1 MTLIKFIIIKL
12 VKHNNEN
19 DDMAEDL
26 KMLNEWKHADRN
38 IQYRVINALLKE
50 NIWTHSTTISKE
62 NHYITIEYEQVLLNV
77 YYKCES
83 ALSRYEFEGPIFYIN
98 HQHKESVDSLEKLLD
113 ILEIDFHIDISLR
126 LKSELIHSR
135 DSFVEVYKEFDL
147 RRNYLKGHDKYI
159 NMSERLNFFDWLVKL
174 KKDNDIDDVLY
185 SESLIFEGHPTHP
198 LTKTKLPLSMEEVK
212 AYSPEFEKII
222 NLKVM
227 LLHNDYVTI
236 TTIFDDSQFIL
247 NEIIPE
253 YREQLQTFT
262 KDSDHLLED
271 YHVILVHPWQYEH
284 TIRNKFK
291 EWLQCNI
298 LISTPFHVPSKATSS
313 FRTMSLI
320 NRPYYVKL
328 PVNVQATSAVRTVS
342 PETTID
348 GPKLSQ
354 ALHHELNK
362 YAQLDVALEPY
373 GLFAKTNNDD
383 ARQLACII
391 REKPF
396 SKDDG
401 ILLVTGALV
410 NKNVVDNEITVDSYL
425 KWISEEI
432 NQNSIYQFMRIYTR
446 QLVTPLLALI
456 QNYGIALEAHMQN
469 TLVHVGPNYQIQFIV
484 RDLGGSRI
492 DIKTL
497 SQQLKHIEV
506 QNKSLL
512 VDSIEEVI
520 MKFQHAVVQN
530 QLAELIFH
538 FKKYDFI
545 NEEELFNIIQEEI
558 ELAINNNKPHADT
571 LRKILFGP
579 TIKVKALLKMRM
591 NNKVKK
597 YLNIS
602 LDNPIKKE
610 VN

>member
-1 MTLIKFIIIKL
+1 MKT
-12 VKHNNEN
+12 N
-19 DDMAEDL
+19 DKAEDL

-38 IQYRVINALLKE
+38 MQYRVINALIKE
-50 NIWTHSTTISKE
+50 NIWTHSTAIFKE
-62 NHYITIEYEQVLLNV
+62 NHYITIEFEQVLLNV
-77 YYKCES
+77 HYKYES
-83 ALSRYEFEGPIFYIN
+83 ALSRYEFDGPIIYIN

-113 ILEIDFHIDISLR
+113 ILVTDFHIDIPFH

-135 DSFVEVYKEFDL
+135 DSFIEVYKAFDT
-147 RRNYLKGHDKYI
+147 RHEYLQRHDKYI
-159 NMSERLNFFDWLVKL
+159 NASERLNFFTWLEKL

-198 LTKTKLPLSMEEVK
+198 LTKTKLPLSMEEVRT
-212 AYSPEFEKII
+212 YSPEFEKII

-227 LLHNDYVTI
+227 LIHNEYVNV
-236 TTIFDDSQFIL
+236 TTILDHSQFIL
-247 NEIIPE
+247 NEVIPE
-253 YREQLQTFT
+253 YIDELHTFMNDRERLL
-262 KDSDHLLED
+262 KD
-271 YHVILVHPWQYEH
+271 YKVILVHPWQYEH

-291 EWLQCNI
+291 EWLQNHI

-320 NRPYYVKL
+320 NHPYHVKL

-354 ALHHELNK
+354 ALHRELNQ
-362 YAQLDVALEPY
+362 YTQLDVVLEPY
-373 GLFAKTNNDD
+373 GLFAKTDSDD

-396 SKDDG
+396 TKDDG

-425 KWISEEI
+425 KWINDDI
-432 NQNSIYQFMRIYTR
+432 NQHTIRQFMRNYTR

-456 QNYGIALEAHMQN
+456 QDYGIALEAHMQN
-469 TLVHVGPNYQIQFIV
+469 TLVHLGPKYQIQFIV

-497 SQQLKHIEV
+497 SQRLKHIEV
-506 QNKSLL
+506 ENKSLL
-512 VDSIEEVI
+512 ADSIEEVI

-545 NEEELFNIIQEEI
+545 KEEELFNIIQEEI
-558 ELAINNNKPHADT
+558 EVAINDTKPHADT
-571 LRKILFGP
+571 LRKVLFGP
-579 TIKVKALLKMRM
+579 TITVKALLKMRM
-591 NNKVKK
+591 KKKVKK

-602 LDNPIKKE
+602 LDNPIKRE

>member
-1 MTLIKFIIIKL
+1 MKT
-12 VKHNNEN
+12 N
-19 DDMAEDL
+19 DKAEDL

-38 IQYRVINALLKE
+38 MQYRVINALIKE
-50 NIWTHSTTISKE
+50 NIWTHSTTIFKE
-62 NHYITIEYEQVLLNV
+62 NHYITIEFEQVLLNV
-77 YYKCES
+77 HYKYES
-83 ALSRYEFEGPIFYIN
+83 ALSRYEFDGPIIYMN
-98 HQHKESVDSLEKLLD
+98 HQHKESVDSLENLLD
-113 ILEIDFHIDISLR
+113 ILVTDFHIDIPFH

-135 DSFVEVYKEFDL
+135 DSFIEVYKAFDT
-147 RRNYLKGHDKYI
+147 RHEYLQRHDKYI
-159 NMSERLNFFDWLVKL
+159 NASERLNFFTWLEKL

-198 LTKTKLPLSMEEVK
+198 LTKTKLPLSMEEVRT
-212 AYSPEFEKII
+212 YSPEFEKII

-227 LLHNDYVTI
+227 LIHNEYVNV
-236 TTIFDDSQFIL
+236 TTILDHSQFIL
-247 NEIIPE
+247 NEVIPE
-253 YREQLQTFT
+253 YIDELHTFMNDRERLL
-262 KDSDHLLED
+262 KD
-271 YHVILVHPWQYEH
+271 YKVILVHPWQYEH
-284 TIRNKFK
+284 TIRNKYK
-291 EWLQCNI
+291 EWLQDYI
-298 LISTPFHVPSKATSS
+298 LISTPFQVPSKATSS

-320 NRPYYVKL
+320 NHPYHVKL

-354 ALHHELNK
+354 ALHRELNQ
-362 YAQLDVALEPY
+362 YTQLDVALEPY
-373 GLFAKTNNDD
+373 GLFAKTDSDD

-396 SKDDG
+396 TKDDG

-425 KWISEEI
+425 KWINDDI
-432 NQNSIYQFMRIYTR
+432 NQHTIRQFMRNYTR

-456 QNYGIALEAHMQN
+456 QDYGIALEAHMQN
-469 TLVHVGPNYQIQFIV
+469 TLVHLGPKYQIQFIV

-497 SQQLKHIEV
+497 SQKLKHIEV
-506 QNKSLL
+506 ENKSLL
-512 VDSIEEVI
+512 ADSIEEVI

-545 NEEELFNIIQEEI
+545 KEEELFNIIQEEI
-558 ELAINNNKPHADT
+558 EVAINDTKPHADT
-571 LRKILFGP
+571 LRKVLFGP
-579 TIKVKALLKMRM
+579 TITVKALLKMRM
-591 NNKVKK
+591 KKKVKK

-602 LDNPIKKE
+602 LDNPIKRE

>member
-1 MTLIKFIIIKL
+1 MKT
-12 VKHNNEN
+12 N
-19 DDMAEDL
+19 DKAEDL

-38 IQYRVINALLKE
+38 MQYRVVNALIKE
-50 NIWTHSTTISKE
+50 NIWTHSTTIFKE
-62 NHYITIEYEQVLLNV
+62 NHYITIEFEQVLLNV
-77 YYKCES
+77 HYKYES
-83 ALSRYEFEGPIFYIN
+83 ALSRYEFDGPIIYIN

-113 ILEIDFHIDISLR
+113 ILVTDFHIDIPFH

-135 DSFVEVYKEFDL
+135 DSFIEVYKEFDT
-147 RRNYLKGHDKYI
+147 RHEYLQRHDKYI
-159 NMSERLNFFDWLVKL
+159 NDSERLNFFTWLEKL
-174 KKDNDIDDVLY
+174 KKNNDIDDVLY

-198 LTKTKLPLSMEEVK
+198 LTKTKLPLSMEEVRT
-212 AYSPEFEKII
+212 YSPEFEKII

-227 LLHNDYVTI
+227 LIHNEYVNV
-236 TTIFDDSQFIL
+236 TTILDHSQFIL
-247 NEIIPE
+247 NEVIPE
-253 YREQLQTFT
+253 YLDELHTFMNNRERLL
-262 KDSDHLLED
+262 KD
-271 YHVILVHPWQYEH
+271 YKVILVHPWQYEH

-291 EWLQCNI
+291 EWLQNHI

-320 NRPYYVKL
+320 NHPYHVKL

-354 ALHHELNK
+354 ALHRELNQ
-362 YAQLDVALEPY
+362 YTQLDVVLEPY
-373 GLFAKTNNDD
+373 GLFAKTDSDD

-396 SKDDG
+396 IKNDG

-425 KWISEEI
+425 KWMNDDI
-432 NQNSIYQFMRIYTR
+432 NQHTIHQFMRNYTR
-446 QLVTPLLALI
+446 QLVIPLLALI
-456 QNYGIALEAHMQN
+456 QDYGIALEAHMQN
-469 TLVHVGPNYQIQFIV
+469 TLVHLGPEYQIQFIV

-497 SQQLKHIEV
+497 SQKLKHIEV
-506 QNKSLL
+506 ENKSLL
-512 VDSIEEVI
+512 ADSIEEVI

-545 NEEELFNIIQEEI
+545 KEEELFNIIQEEI
-558 ELAINNNKPHADT
+558 EVAINDTKPHADT
-571 LRKILFGP
+571 LRKVLFGP
-579 TIKVKALLKMRM
+579 TITVKALLKMRM
-591 NNKVKK
+591 KKKVKK

-602 LDNPIKKE
+602 LDNPIKRE

>member
-1 MTLIKFIIIKL
+1 MKT
-12 VKHNNEN
+12 N
-19 DDMAEDL
+19 DKAEDL

-38 IQYRVINALLKE
+38 MQYRVVNALIKE
-50 NIWTHSTTISKE
+50 NIWTHSTTIFKE
-62 NHYITIEYEQVLLNV
+62 NHYITIEFEQVLLNV
-77 YYKCES
+77 HYKYES
-83 ALSRYEFEGPIFYIN
+83 ALSRYEFDGPIIYMN
-98 HQHKESVDSLEKLLD
+98 HQHKESVDSLENLLD
-113 ILEIDFHIDISLR
+113 ILVTDFHIDIPFH

-135 DSFVEVYKEFDL
+135 DSFIEVYKEFDT
-147 RRNYLKGHDKYI
+147 RHEYLQRHDKYI
-159 NMSERLNFFDWLVKL
+159 NDSERLNFFTWLEKL
-174 KKDNDIDDVLY
+174 KKNNDIDDVLY

-198 LTKTKLPLSMEEVK
+198 LTKTKLPLSMEEVRT
-212 AYSPEFEKII
+212 YSPEFEKII

-227 LLHNDYVTI
+227 LIHNEYVTV
-236 TTIFDDSQFIL
+236 TTILDHSQFIL
-247 NEIIPE
+247 NEVIPE
-253 YREQLQTFT
+253 YIDELHTFMNDRERLL
-262 KDSDHLLED
+262 KD
-271 YHVILVHPWQYEH
+271 YKVILVHPWQYEH
-284 TIRNKFK
+284 TIRNKYK
-291 EWLQCNI
+291 EWLQDHI

-320 NRPYYVKL
+320 NHPYHVKL

-354 ALHHELNK
+354 ALHRELNQ
-362 YAQLDVALEPY
+362 YTQLDVVLEPY
-373 GLFAKTNNDD
+373 GLFAKTDSDD

-396 SKDDG
+396 IKNDG

-425 KWISEEI
+425 KWMNDDI
-432 NQNSIYQFMRIYTR
+432 NQHTIHQFMRNYTR

-456 QNYGIALEAHMQN
+456 QDYGIALEAHMQN
-469 TLVHVGPNYQIQFIV
+469 TLVHLGPKYQIQFIV

-497 SQQLKHIEV
+497 SQRLKHIEV
-506 QNKSLL
+506 ENKSLL
-512 VDSIEEVI
+512 ADSIEEVI

-538 FKKYDFI
+538 FKKYEFI
-545 NEEELFNIIQEEI
+545 KEEELFNIIQEEI
-558 ELAINNNKPHADT
+558 EVAINDTKPHADT
-571 LRKILFGP
+571 LRKVLFGP
-579 TIKVKALLKMRM
+579 TITVKALLKMRM
-591 NNKVKK
+591 KKKVKK

-602 LDNPIKKE
+602 LDNPIKRE

>member
-1 MTLIKFIIIKL
+1 MKT
-12 VKHNNEN
+12 N
-19 DDMAEDL
+19 DKAEDL

-38 IQYRVINALLKE
+38 MQYRVLNALIKE
-50 NIWTHSTTISKE
+50 NIWTHSTTIFKE
-62 NHYITIEYEQVLLNV
+62 NHYITIEFEQVLLNV
-77 YYKCES
+77 HYKYES
-83 ALSRYEFEGPIFYIN
+83 ALSRYEFDGPIIYMN
-98 HQHKESVDSLEKLLD
+98 HQHKESVDSLENLLD
-113 ILEIDFHIDISLR
+113 ILVTDFHIDIPFH

-135 DSFVEVYKEFDL
+135 DSFIEVYKEFDT
-147 RRNYLKGHDKYI
+147 RHEYLQRHDKYI
-159 NMSERLNFFDWLVKL
+159 NDSERLNFFTWLEKL
-174 KKDNDIDDVLY
+174 KKNNDIDDVLY

-198 LTKTKLPLSMEEVK
+198 LTKTKLPLSMEEVRT
-212 AYSPEFEKII
+212 YSPEFEKII

-227 LLHNDYVTI
+227 LIHNEYVNV
-236 TTIFDDSQFIL
+236 TTILDHSQFIL
-247 NEIIPE
+247 NEVIPE
-253 YREQLQTFT
+253 YLDELHTFMNDRERLL
-262 KDSDHLLED
+262 KD
-271 YHVILVHPWQYEH
+271 YKVILVHPWQYEH
-284 TIRNKFK
+284 TIRNKYK
-291 EWLQCNI
+291 EWLQDHI
-298 LISTPFHVPSKATSS
+298 LISTPFQVPSKATSS

-320 NRPYYVKL
+320 NHPYHVKL

-354 ALHHELNK
+354 ALHRELNQ
-362 YAQLDVALEPY
+362 YTQLDVVLEPY
-373 GLFAKTNNDD
+373 GLFAKTDSDD

-396 SKDDG
+396 IKNDG

-425 KWISEEI
+425 KWMNDDI
-432 NQNSIYQFMRIYTR
+432 NQHTIHQFMRNYTR

-456 QNYGIALEAHMQN
+456 QDYGIALEAHMQN
-469 TLVHVGPNYQIQFIV
+469 TLVHLGPKYQIQFIV

-497 SQQLKHIEV
+497 SQKLKHIEV
-506 QNKSLL
+506 ENKSLL
-512 VDSIEEVI
+512 ADSIEEVI

-545 NEEELFNIIQEEI
+545 KEEELFNIIQEEI
-558 ELAINNNKPHADT
+558 EVAINDTKPHADT
-571 LRKILFGP
+571 LRKVLFGP
-579 TIKVKALLKMRM
+579 TITVKALLKMRM
-591 NNKVKK
+591 KKKVKK

-602 LDNPIKKE
+602 LDNPIKRE

>member
-1 MTLIKFIIIKL
+1 MKT
-12 VKHNNEN
+12 N
-19 DDMAEDL
+19 DKAEDL

-38 IQYRVINALLKE
+38 MQYRVLNALIKE
-50 NIWTHSTTISKE
+50 NIWTHSTTIFKE
-62 NHYITIEYEQVLLNV
+62 NHYITIEFEQVLLNV
-77 YYKCES
+77 HYKYES
-83 ALSRYEFEGPIFYIN
+83 ALSRYEFDGPIIYMN
-98 HQHKESVDSLEKLLD
+98 HQHKESVDSLENLLD
-113 ILEIDFHIDISLR
+113 ILVTDFHIDIPFH

-135 DSFVEVYKEFDL
+135 DSFIEVYKAFDT
-147 RRNYLKGHDKYI
+147 RHEYLQRHDKYI
-159 NMSERLNFFDWLVKL
+159 NASERLNFFTWLEKL

-198 LTKTKLPLSMEEVK
+198 LTKTKLPLSMEEVRT
-212 AYSPEFEKII
+212 YSPEFEKII

-227 LLHNDYVTI
+227 LIHNEYVNV
-236 TTIFDDSQFIL
+236 TTILDHSQFIL
-247 NEIIPE
+247 NEVIPE
-253 YREQLQTFT
+253 YLDELHTFMNNRERLL
-262 KDSDHLLED
+262 KD
-271 YHVILVHPWQYEH
+271 YKVILVHPWQYEH
-284 TIRNKFK
+284 TIRNKYK
-291 EWLQCNI
+291 EWLQDYI
-298 LISTPFHVPSKATSS
+298 LISTPFQVPSKATSS

-320 NRPYYVKL
+320 NHPYHVKL

-354 ALHHELNK
+354 ALHRELNQ
-362 YAQLDVALEPY
+362 YTQLDVVLEPY
-373 GLFAKTNNDD
+373 GLFAKTDSDD

-396 SKDDG
+396 TKDDG

-425 KWISEEI
+425 KWINDDI
-432 NQNSIYQFMRIYTR
+432 NQHTIRQFMRNYTR

-456 QNYGIALEAHMQN
+456 QDYGIALEAHMQN
-469 TLVHVGPNYQIQFIV
+469 TLVHLGPKYQIQFIV

-497 SQQLKHIEV
+497 SQKLKHIEV
-506 QNKSLL
+506 ENKSLL
-512 VDSIEEVI
+512 ADSIEEVI

-545 NEEELFNIIQEEI
+545 KEEELFNIIQEEI
-558 ELAINNNKPHADT
+558 EVAINDTKPHADT
-571 LRKILFGP
+571 LRKVLFGP
-579 TIKVKALLKMRM
+579 TITVKALLKMRM
-591 NNKVKK
+591 KKKVKK

-602 LDNPIKKE
+602 LDNPIKRE

>member
-1 MTLIKFIIIKL
+1 MKT
-12 VKHNNEN
+12 N
-19 DDMAEDL
+19 DKAEDL

-38 IQYRVINALLKE
+38 MQYRVVNALIKE
-50 NIWTHSTTISKE
+50 NIWTHSTTIFKE
-62 NHYITIEYEQVLLNV
+62 NHYITIEFEQVLLNV
-77 YYKCES
+77 HYKYES
-83 ALSRYEFEGPIFYIN
+83 ALSRYEFDGPIIYMN
-98 HQHKESVDSLEKLLD
+98 HQHKKSVDSLENLLD
-113 ILEIDFHIDISLR
+113 ILVTDFHIDIPFH

-135 DSFVEVYKEFDL
+135 DSFIEVYKEFDT
-147 RRNYLKGHDKYI
+147 RHEYLQRHDKYI
-159 NMSERLNFFDWLVKL
+159 NDLERLNFFTWLEKL
-174 KKDNDIDDVLY
+174 KKNNDIDDVLY

-198 LTKTKLPLSMEEVK
+198 LTKTKLPLSMEEVRT
-212 AYSPEFEKII
+212 YSPEFEKII

-227 LLHNDYVTI
+227 LIHNEYVNV
-236 TTIFDDSQFIL
+236 TTILDHSQFIL
-247 NEIIPE
+247 NEVIPE
-253 YREQLQTFT
+253 YLDELHTFMNNRERLL
-262 KDSDHLLED
+262 KD
-271 YHVILVHPWQYEH
+271 YKVILVHPWQYEH

-291 EWLQCNI
+291 EWLQNHI

-320 NRPYYVKL
+320 NHPYHVKL

-354 ALHHELNK
+354 ALHRELNQ
-362 YAQLDVALEPY
+362 YTQLDVALEPY
-373 GLFAKTNNDD
+373 GLFAKTDSDD

-396 SKDDG
+396 TKDDG

-425 KWISEEI
+425 KWINDDI
-432 NQNSIYQFMRIYTR
+432 NQHTIHQFIRNYTR

-456 QNYGIALEAHMQN
+456 QDYGIALEAHMQN
-469 TLVHVGPNYQIQFIV
+469 TLVHLGPKYQIQFIV

-497 SQQLKHIEV
+497 SQRLKHIEV
-506 QNKSLL
+506 ENKSLL
-512 VDSIEEVI
+512 ADSIEEVI

-545 NEEELFNIIQEEI
+545 KEEELFNIIQEEI
-558 ELAINNNKPHADT
+558 EVAINDTKPHADT
-571 LRKILFGP
+571 LRKVLFGP
-579 TIKVKALLKMRM
+579 TITVKALLKMRM
-591 NNKVKK
+591 KKKVKK

-602 LDNPIKKE
+602 LDNPIKRE

>member
-1 MTLIKFIIIKL
+1 MKT
-12 VKHNNEN
+12 N
-19 DDMAEDL
+19 DKAEDL

-38 IQYRVINALLKE
+38 MQYRVINALIKE
-50 NIWTHSTTISKE
+50 NIWTHSTTIFKE
-62 NHYITIEYEQVLLNV
+62 NHYITIEFEQVLLNV
-77 YYKCES
+77 HYKYES
-83 ALSRYEFEGPIFYIN
+83 ALSRYEFDGPIIYMN
-98 HQHKESVDSLEKLLD
+98 HQHKESVDSLENLLD
-113 ILEIDFHIDISLR
+113 ILVTDFHIDIPFH

-135 DSFVEVYKEFDL
+135 DSFIEVYKEFDT
-147 RRNYLKGHDKYI
+147 RHEYLQRHDKYI
-159 NMSERLNFFDWLVKL
+159 NDSERLNFFTWLEKL
-174 KKDNDIDDVLY
+174 KKNNDIDDVLY

-198 LTKTKLPLSMEEVK
+198 LTKTKLPLSMEEVRT
-212 AYSPEFEKII
+212 YSPEFEKII

-227 LLHNDYVTI
+227 LIHNEYVNV
-236 TTIFDDSQFIL
+236 TTILDHSQFIL
-247 NEIIPE
+247 NEVIPE
-253 YREQLQTFT
+253 YLDELHTFMNNRERLL
-262 KDSDHLLED
+262 KD
-271 YHVILVHPWQYEH
+271 YKAILVHPWQYEH

-291 EWLQCNI
+291 EWLQNHI

-320 NRPYYVKL
+320 NHPYHVKL

-354 ALHHELNK
+354 ALHRELNQ
-362 YAQLDVALEPY
+362 YTQLDVVLEPY
-373 GLFAKTNNDD
+373 GLFAKTDSDD

-396 SKDDG
+396 IKNDG

-425 KWISEEI
+425 KWMNDDI
-432 NQNSIYQFMRIYTR
+432 NQHTIHQFMRNYTR
-446 QLVTPLLALI
+446 QLVIPLLALI
-456 QNYGIALEAHMQN
+456 QDYGIALEAHMQN
-469 TLVHVGPNYQIQFIV
+469 TLVHLGPEYQIQFIV

-497 SQQLKHIEV
+497 SQKLKHIEV
-506 QNKSLL
+506 ENKSLL
-512 VDSIEEVI
+512 ADSIEEVI

-545 NEEELFNIIQEEI
+545 KEEELFNIIQEEI
-558 ELAINNNKPHADT
+558 EVAINDTKPHADT
-571 LRKILFGP
+571 LRKVLFGP
-579 TIKVKALLKMRM
+579 TITVKALLKMRM
-591 NNKVKK
+591 KKKVKK

-602 LDNPIKKE
+602 LDNPIKRE

>member
-1 MTLIKFIIIKL
+1 MKT
-12 VKHNNEN
+12 N
-19 DDMAEDL
+19 DKAEDL

-38 IQYRVINALLKE
+38 MQYRVVNALIKE
-50 NIWTHSTTISKE
+50 NIWTHSTTIFKE
-62 NHYITIEYEQVLLNV
+62 NHYITIEFEQVLLNV
-77 YYKCES
+77 HYKYES
-83 ALSRYEFEGPIFYIN
+83 ALSRYEFDGPIIYMN
-98 HQHKESVDSLEKLLD
+98 HQHKESVDSLENLLG
-113 ILEIDFHIDISLR
+113 ILVTDFHIDIPFH

-135 DSFVEVYKEFDL
+135 DSFIEVYKEFDT
-147 RRNYLKGHDKYI
+147 RHEYLQRHDKYI
-159 NMSERLNFFDWLVKL
+159 NDSERLNFFTWLEKL
-174 KKDNDIDDVLY
+174 KKNNDIDDVLY

-198 LTKTKLPLSMEEVK
+198 LTKTKLPLSMEEVRT
-212 AYSPEFEKII
+212 YSPEFEKII

-227 LLHNDYVTI
+227 LIHNEYVNV
-236 TTIFDDSQFIL
+236 TTILDHSQFIL
-247 NEIIPE
+247 NEVIPE
-253 YREQLQTFT
+253 YIDELHTFMNDRERLL
-262 KDSDHLLED
+262 KD
-271 YHVILVHPWQYEH
+271 YKVILVHPWQYEH

-291 EWLQCNI
+291 EWLQNHI

-320 NRPYYVKL
+320 NHPYHVKL

-354 ALHHELNK
+354 ALHRELNQ
-362 YAQLDVALEPY
+362 YTQLDVALEPY
-373 GLFAKTNNDD
+373 GLFAKTDSDD

-396 SKDDG
+396 TKDDS

-425 KWISEEI
+425 KWINDDI
-432 NQNSIYQFMRIYTR
+432 NQHTIHQFMRNYTR

-456 QNYGIALEAHMQN
+456 QDYGIALEAHMQN
-469 TLVHVGPNYQIQFIV
+469 TLVHLGPKYQIQFIV

-497 SQQLKHIEV
+497 SQRLKHIEV
-506 QNKSLL
+506 ENKSLL
-512 VDSIEEVI
+512 ADSIEEVI

-538 FKKYDFI
+538 FKKYEFI
-545 NEEELFNIIQEEI
+545 KEEELFNIIQEEI
-558 ELAINNNKPHADT
+558 EVAINDTKPHADT
-571 LRKILFGP
+571 LRKVLFGP
-579 TIKVKALLKMRM
+579 TITVKALLKMRM
-591 NNKVKK
+591 KKKVKK

-602 LDNPIKKE
+602 LDNPIKRE

>member
-1 MTLIKFIIIKL
+1 MKT
-12 VKHNNEN
+12 N
-19 DDMAEDL
+19 DKAEDL

-38 IQYRVINALLKE
+38 MQYRVVNALIKE
-50 NIWTHSTTISKE
+50 NIWTHSTTIFKE
-62 NHYITIEYEQVLLNV
+62 NHYITIEFEQVLLNV
-77 YYKCES
+77 HYKYES
-83 ALSRYEFEGPIFYIN
+83 ALSRYEFDGPIIYIN

-113 ILEIDFHIDISLR
+113 ILVTDFHIDIPFH

-135 DSFVEVYKEFDL
+135 DSFIEVYKEFDT
-147 RRNYLKGHDKYI
+147 RHEYLQRHDKYI
-159 NMSERLNFFDWLVKL
+159 NDSERLNFFTWLEKL
-174 KKDNDIDDVLY
+174 KKNNDIDDVLY

-198 LTKTKLPLSMEEVK
+198 LTKTKLPLSMEEVRT
-212 AYSPEFEKII
+212 YSPEFEKII

-227 LLHNDYVTI
+227 LIHNEYVNV
-236 TTIFDDSQFIL
+236 TTILDHSQFIL
-247 NEIIPE
+247 NEVIPE
-253 YREQLQTFT
+253 YLDELHTFMNDRERLL
-262 KDSDHLLED
+262 KD
-271 YHVILVHPWQYEH
+271 YKVILVHPWQYEH

-291 EWLQCNI
+291 EWLQNHI

-320 NRPYYVKL
+320 NHPYHVKL

-354 ALHHELNK
+354 ALHRELNQ
-362 YAQLDVALEPY
+362 YTQLDVVLEPY
-373 GLFAKTNNDD
+373 GLFAKTDSDD

-396 SKDDG
+396 IKNDG

-425 KWISEEI
+425 KWMNDDI
-432 NQNSIYQFMRIYTR
+432 NQHTIHQFMRNYTR

-456 QNYGIALEAHMQN
+456 QDYGIALEAHMQN
-469 TLVHVGPNYQIQFIV
+469 TLVHLGPKYQIQFIV

-497 SQQLKHIEV
+497 SQRLKHIEV
-506 QNKSLL
+506 ENKSLL
-512 VDSIEEVI
+512 ADSIEEVI

-538 FKKYDFI
+538 FKKYEFI
-545 NEEELFNIIQEEI
+545 KEEELFNIIQEEI
-558 ELAINNNKPHADT
+558 EVAINDTKPHADT
-571 LRKILFGP
+571 LRKVLFGP
-579 TIKVKALLKMRM
+579 TITVKALLKMRM
-591 NNKVKK
+591 KKKVKK

-602 LDNPIKKE
+602 LDNPIKRE

>member
-1 MTLIKFIIIKL
+1 MKT
-12 VKHNNEN
+12 N
-19 DDMAEDL
+19 DKAEDL

-38 IQYRVINALLKE
+38 MQYRVINALIKE
-50 NIWTHSTTISKE
+50 NIWTHSTAIFKE
-62 NHYITIEYEQVLLNV
+62 NHYITIEFEQVLLNV
-77 YYKCES
+77 HYKYES
-83 ALSRYEFEGPIFYIN
+83 ALSRYEFDGPIIYIN

-113 ILEIDFHIDISLR
+113 ILVTDFHIDIPFH

-135 DSFVEVYKEFDL
+135 DSFIEVYKAFDT
-147 RRNYLKGHDKYI
+147 RHEYLQRHDKYI
-159 NMSERLNFFDWLVKL
+159 NASERLNFFTWLEKL

-198 LTKTKLPLSMEEVK
+198 LTKTKLPLSMEEVRT
-212 AYSPEFEKII
+212 YSPEFEKII

-227 LLHNDYVTI
+227 LIHNEYVNV
-236 TTIFDDSQFIL
+236 TTILDHSQFIL
-247 NEIIPE
+247 NEVIPE
-253 YREQLQTFT
+253 YIDELHTFMNDRERLL
-262 KDSDHLLED
+262 KD
-271 YHVILVHPWQYEH
+271 YKVILVHPWQYEH
-284 TIRNKFK
+284 TIRNKYK
-291 EWLQCNI
+291 EWLQDYI
-298 LISTPFHVPSKATSS
+298 LISTPFQVPSKATSS

-320 NRPYYVKL
+320 NHPYHVKL

-354 ALHHELNK
+354 ALHRELNQ
-362 YAQLDVALEPY
+362 YTQLDVALEPY
-373 GLFAKTNNDD
+373 GLFAKTDSDD

-396 SKDDG
+396 TKDDG

-425 KWISEEI
+425 KWINDDI
-432 NQNSIYQFMRIYTR
+432 NQHTIRQFMRNYTR

-456 QNYGIALEAHMQN
+456 QDYGIALEAHMQN
-469 TLVHVGPNYQIQFIV
+469 TLVHLGPKYQIKFIV

-497 SQQLKHIEV
+497 SQKLKHIEV
-506 QNKSLL
+506 ENKSLL
-512 VDSIEEVI
+512 ADSIEEVI

-545 NEEELFNIIQEEI
+545 KEEELFNIIQEEI
-558 ELAINNNKPHADT
+558 EVAINDTKPHADT
-571 LRKILFGP
+571 LRKVLFGP
-579 TIKVKALLKMRM
+579 TITVKALLKMRM
-591 NNKVKK
+591 KKKVKK

-602 LDNPIKKE
+602 LDNPIKRE

>member
-1 MTLIKFIIIKL
+1 MKT
-12 VKHNNEN
+12 N
-19 DDMAEDL
+19 DKAEDL

-38 IQYRVINALLKE
+38 MQYRVVNALIKE
-50 NIWTHSTTISKE
+50 NIWTHSTTIFKE
-62 NHYITIEYEQVLLNV
+62 NHYITIEFEQVLLNV
-77 YYKCES
+77 HYKYES
-83 ALSRYEFEGPIFYIN
+83 ALSRYEFDGPIIYMN
-98 HQHKESVDSLEKLLD
+98 HQHKESVDSLENLLG
-113 ILEIDFHIDISLR
+113 ILVTDFHIDIPFH

-135 DSFVEVYKEFDL
+135 DSFIEVYKEFDT
-147 RRNYLKGHDKYI
+147 RHEYLQRHDKYI
-159 NMSERLNFFDWLVKL
+159 NDSERLNFFTWLEKL
-174 KKDNDIDDVLY
+174 KKNNDIDDVLY

-198 LTKTKLPLSMEEVK
+198 LTKTKLPLSMEEVRT
-212 AYSPEFEKII
+212 YSPEFEKII

-227 LLHNDYVTI
+227 LIHNEYVNV
-236 TTIFDDSQFIL
+236 TTILDHSQFIL
-247 NEIIPE
+247 NEVIPE
-253 YREQLQTFT
+253 YLDELHTFMNDRERLL
-262 KDSDHLLED
+262 KD
-271 YHVILVHPWQYEH
+271 YKVILVHPWQYEH
-284 TIRNKFK
+284 TIRNKYK
-291 EWLQCNI
+291 EWLQDYI
-298 LISTPFHVPSKATSS
+298 LISTPFQVPSKATSS

-320 NRPYYVKL
+320 NHPYHVKL

-354 ALHHELNK
+354 ALHRELNQ
-362 YAQLDVALEPY
+362 YTQLDVVLEPY
-373 GLFAKTNNDD
+373 GLFAKTDSDD

-396 SKDDG
+396 IKNDG

-425 KWISEEI
+425 KWINDDI
-432 NQNSIYQFMRIYTR
+432 NQHTIHQFMRNYTR

-456 QNYGIALEAHMQN
+456 QDYGIALEAHMQN
-469 TLVHVGPNYQIQFIV
+469 TLVHLGPKYQIQFIV

-497 SQQLKHIEV
+497 SQKLKHIEV
-506 QNKSLL
+506 ENKSLL
-512 VDSIEEVI
+512 ADSIEEVI

-538 FKKYDFI
+538 FKKYEFI
-545 NEEELFNIIQEEI
+545 KEEELFNIIQEEI
-558 ELAINNNKPHADT
+558 EVAINDTKPHADT
-571 LRKILFGP
+571 LRKVLFGP
-579 TIKVKALLKMRM
+579 TITVKALLKMRM
-591 NNKVKK
+591 KKKVKK

-602 LDNPIKKE
+602 LDNPIKRE

>member
-1 MTLIKFIIIKL
+1 MKT
-12 VKHNNEN
+12 N
-19 DDMAEDL
+19 DKAEDL

-38 IQYRVINALLKE
+38 MQYRVVNALIKE
-50 NIWTHSTTISKE
+50 NIWTHSTTIFKE
-62 NHYITIEYEQVLLNV
+62 NHYITIEFEQVLLNV
-77 YYKCES
+77 HYKYES
-83 ALSRYEFEGPIFYIN
+83 ALSRYEFDGPIIYMN
-98 HQHKESVDSLEKLLD
+98 HQHKESVDSLENLLD
-113 ILEIDFHIDISLR
+113 ILVTDFHIDIPFH

-135 DSFVEVYKEFDL
+135 DSFIEVYKEFDT
-147 RRNYLKGHDKYI
+147 RHEYLQRHDKYI
-159 NMSERLNFFDWLVKL
+159 NDSERLNFFTWLEKL
-174 KKDNDIDDVLY
+174 KKNNDIDDVLY

-198 LTKTKLPLSMEEVK
+198 LTKTKLPLSMEEVRT
-212 AYSPEFEKII
+212 YSPEFEKII

-227 LLHNDYVTI
+227 LIHNEYVNV
-236 TTIFDDSQFIL
+236 TTILDHSQFIL
-247 NEIIPE
+247 NEVIPE
-253 YREQLQTFT
+253 YLDELHTFMNDRERLL
-262 KDSDHLLED
+262 KD
-271 YHVILVHPWQYEH
+271 YKVILVHPWQYEH

-291 EWLQCNI
+291 EWLQNHI

-320 NRPYYVKL
+320 NHPYHVKL

-354 ALHHELNK
+354 ALHRELNQ
-362 YAQLDVALEPY
+362 YTQLDVVLEPY
-373 GLFAKTNNDD
+373 GLFAKTDSDD

-396 SKDDG
+396 IKNDG

-425 KWISEEI
+425 KWMNDDI
-432 NQNSIYQFMRIYTR
+432 NQHTIHQFMRNYTR

-456 QNYGIALEAHMQN
+456 QDYGIALEAHMQN
-469 TLVHVGPNYQIQFIV
+469 TLVHLGPKYQIQFIV

-497 SQQLKHIEV
+497 SQRLKHIEV
-506 QNKSLL
+506 ENKSLL
-512 VDSIEEVI
+512 ADSIEEVI

-538 FKKYDFI
+538 FKKYEFI
-545 NEEELFNIIQEEI
+545 KEEELFNIIQEEI
-558 ELAINNNKPHADT
+558 EVAINDTKPHADT
-571 LRKILFGP
+571 LRKVLFGP
-579 TIKVKALLKMRM
+579 TITVEALLKMRM
-591 NNKVKK
+591 KKKVKK

-602 LDNPIKKE
+602 LDNPIKRE

>member
-1 MTLIKFIIIKL
+1 
-12 VKHNNEN
+12 
-19 DDMAEDL
+19 
-26 KMLNEWKHADRN
+26 MLNEWKHADRN
-38 IQYRVINALLKE
+38 MQYRVVNALIKE
-50 NIWTHSTTISKE
+50 NIWTHSTTIFKE
-62 NHYITIEYEQVLLNV
+62 NHYITIEFEQVLLNV
-77 YYKCES
+77 HYKYES
-83 ALSRYEFEGPIFYIN
+83 ALSRYEFDGPIIYMN
-98 HQHKESVDSLEKLLD
+98 HQHKESVDSLENLLG
-113 ILEIDFHIDISLR
+113 ILVTDFHIDIPFH

-135 DSFVEVYKEFDL
+135 DSFIEVYKEFDT
-147 RRNYLKGHDKYI
+147 RHEYLQRHDKYI
-159 NMSERLNFFDWLVKL
+159 NDSERLNFFTWLEKL
-174 KKDNDIDDVLY
+174 KKNNDIDDVLY

-198 LTKTKLPLSMEEVK
+198 LTKTKLPLSMEEVRT
-212 AYSPEFEKII
+212 YSPEFEKII

-227 LLHNDYVTI
+227 LIHNEYVNV
-236 TTIFDDSQFIL
+236 TTILDHSQFIL
-247 NEIIPE
+247 NEVIPE
-253 YREQLQTFT
+253 YLDELHTFMNDRERLL
-262 KDSDHLLED
+262 KD
-271 YHVILVHPWQYEH
+271 YKVILVHPWQYEH

-291 EWLQCNI
+291 EWLQNHI

-320 NRPYYVKL
+320 NHPYHVKL

-354 ALHHELNK
+354 ALHRELNQ
-362 YAQLDVALEPY
+362 YTQLDVVLEPY
-373 GLFAKTNNDD
+373 GLFAKTDSDD

-396 SKDDG
+396 IKNDG

-425 KWISEEI
+425 KWINDDI
-432 NQNSIYQFMRIYTR
+432 NQHTIHQFMRNYTR

-456 QNYGIALEAHMQN
+456 QDYGIALEAHMQN
-469 TLVHVGPNYQIQFIV
+469 TLVHLGPKYQIQFIV

-497 SQQLKHIEV
+497 SQRLKHIEV
-506 QNKSLL
+506 ENKSLL
-512 VDSIEEVI
+512 ADSIEEVI

-538 FKKYDFI
+538 FKKYEFI
-545 NEEELFNIIQEEI
+545 KEEELFNIIQEEI
-558 ELAINNNKPHADT
+558 EVAINDTKPHADT
-571 LRKILFGP
+571 LRKVLFGP
-579 TIKVKALLKMRM
+579 TITVKALLKMRM
-591 NNKVKK
+591 KKKVKK

-602 LDNPIKKE
+602 LDNPIKRE

>member
-1 MTLIKFIIIKL
+1 MKT
-12 VKHNNEN
+12 N
-19 DDMAEDL
+19 DKAEDL

-38 IQYRVINALLKE
+38 MQYRVVNALIKE
-50 NIWTHSTTISKE
+50 NIWTHSTTIFKE
-62 NHYITIEYEQVLLNV
+62 NHYITIEFEQVLLNIH
-77 YYKCES
+77 YKYES
-83 ALSRYEFEGPIFYIN
+83 ALSRYEFDGPIIYMN

-113 ILEIDFHIDISLR
+113 ILVTDFHIDIPFH

-135 DSFVEVYKEFDL
+135 DSFIEVYKEFDT
-147 RRNYLKGHDKYI
+147 RHEYLQRHDKYI
-159 NMSERLNFFDWLVKL
+159 NDSERLNFFTWLEKL
-174 KKDNDIDDVLY
+174 KKNNDIDDVLY

-198 LTKTKLPLSMEEVK
+198 LTKTKLPLSMEEVRT
-212 AYSPEFEKII
+212 YSPEFEKII

-227 LLHNDYVTI
+227 LIHNEYVNV
-236 TTIFDDSQFIL
+236 TTILDHSQFIL
-247 NEIIPE
+247 NEVIPE
-253 YREQLQTFT
+253 YLDELHTFMNDRERLL
-262 KDSDHLLED
+262 KD
-271 YHVILVHPWQYEH
+271 YKVILVHPWQYEH

-291 EWLQCNI
+291 EWLQNHI

-320 NRPYYVKL
+320 NHPYHVKL

-354 ALHHELNK
+354 ALHRELNQ
-362 YAQLDVALEPY
+362 YTQLDVVLEPY
-373 GLFAKTNNDD
+373 GLFAKTDSDD

-396 SKDDG
+396 IKNDG

-425 KWISEEI
+425 KWMNDDI
-432 NQNSIYQFMRIYTR
+432 NQHTIHQFMRNYTR
-446 QLVTPLLALI
+446 QLVIPLLALI
-456 QNYGIALEAHMQN
+456 QDYGIALEAHMQN
-469 TLVHVGPNYQIQFIV
+469 TLVHLGPEYQIQFIV

-497 SQQLKHIEV
+497 SQRLKHIEV
-506 QNKSLL
+506 ENKSLL
-512 VDSIEEVI
+512 ADSIEEVI

-538 FKKYDFI
+538 FKKYEFI
-545 NEEELFNIIQEEI
+545 KEEELFNIIQEEI
-558 ELAINNNKPHADT
+558 EVAINDTKPHADT
-571 LRKILFGP
+571 LRKVLFGP
-579 TIKVKALLKMRM
+579 TITVKALLKMRM
-591 NNKVKK
+591 KKKVKK

-602 LDNPIKKE
+602 LDNPIKRE

>member
-1 MTLIKFIIIKL
+1 MKT
-12 VKHNNEN
+12 N
-19 DDMAEDL
+19 DKAEDL

-38 IQYRVINALLKE
+38 MQYRVVNALIKE
-50 NIWTHSTTISKE
+50 NIWTHSTTIFKE
-62 NHYITIEYEQVLLNV
+62 NHYITIEFEQVLLNV
-77 YYKCES
+77 HYKYES
-83 ALSRYEFEGPIFYIN
+83 ALSRYEFDGPIIYMN
-98 HQHKESVDSLEKLLD
+98 HQHKESVDSLENLLG
-113 ILEIDFHIDISLR
+113 ILVTDFHIDIPFH

-135 DSFVEVYKEFDL
+135 DSFIEVYKEFDT
-147 RRNYLKGHDKYI
+147 RHEYLQRHDKYI
-159 NMSERLNFFDWLVKL
+159 NDSERLNFFTWLEKL
-174 KKDNDIDDVLY
+174 KKNNDIDDVLY

-198 LTKTKLPLSMEEVK
+198 LTKTKLPLSMEEVRT
-212 AYSPEFEKII
+212 YSPEFEKII

-227 LLHNDYVTI
+227 LIHNEYVNV
-236 TTIFDDSQFIL
+236 TTILDHSQFIL
-247 NEIIPE
+247 NEVIPE
-253 YREQLQTFT
+253 YLDELHTFMNDRERLL
-262 KDSDHLLED
+262 KD
-271 YHVILVHPWQYEH
+271 YKVILVHPWQYEH

-291 EWLQCNI
+291 EWLQNHI

-320 NRPYYVKL
+320 NHPYHVKL

-354 ALHHELNK
+354 ALHRELNQ
-362 YAQLDVALEPY
+362 YTQLDVALEPY
-373 GLFAKTNNDD
+373 GLFAKTDSDD

-396 SKDDG
+396 IKNDG

-425 KWISEEI
+425 KWINDDI
-432 NQNSIYQFMRIYTR
+432 NQHTIHQFMRNYTR

-456 QNYGIALEAHMQN
+456 QDYGIALEAHMQN
-469 TLVHVGPNYQIQFIV
+469 TLVHLGPKYQIQFIV

-497 SQQLKHIEV
+497 SQRLKHIEV
-506 QNKSLL
+506 ENKSLL
-512 VDSIEEVI
+512 ADSIEEVI

-538 FKKYDFI
+538 FKKYEFI
-545 NEEELFNIIQEEI
+545 KEEELFNIIQEEI
-558 ELAINNNKPHADT
+558 EVAINDTKPHADT
-571 LRKILFGP
+571 LRKVLFGP
-579 TIKVKALLKMRM
+579 TITVKALLKMRM
-591 NNKVKK
+591 KKKVKK

-602 LDNPIKKE
+602 LDNPIKRE

>member
-1 MTLIKFIIIKL
+1 
-12 VKHNNEN
+12 
-19 DDMAEDL
+19 
-26 KMLNEWKHADRN
+26 MLNEWKHADRN
-38 IQYRVINALLKE
+38 MQYRVINALIKE
-50 NIWTHSTTISKE
+50 NIWTHSTTIFKE
-62 NHYITIEYEQVLLNV
+62 NHYITIEFEQVLLNV
-77 YYKCES
+77 HYKYES
-83 ALSRYEFEGPIFYIN
+83 ALSRYEFDGPIIYMN
-98 HQHKESVDSLEKLLD
+98 HQHKESMDSLEKLLD
-113 ILEIDFHIDISLR
+113 ILVTDFHIDIPFH

-135 DSFVEVYKEFDL
+135 DSFIEVYKEFDT
-147 RRNYLKGHDKYI
+147 RHEYLQRHDKYI
-159 NMSERLNFFDWLVKL
+159 NDSERLNFFTWLEKL
-174 KKDNDIDDVLY
+174 KKNNDIDDVLY

-198 LTKTKLPLSMEEVK
+198 LTKTKLPLSMEEVRT
-212 AYSPEFEKII
+212 YSPEFEKII

-227 LLHNDYVTI
+227 LIHNEYVNV
-236 TTIFDDSQFIL
+236 TTILDHSQFIL
-247 NEIIPE
+247 NEVIPE
-253 YREQLQTFT
+253 HLDELHTFMNDRERLL
-262 KDSDHLLED
+262 KD
-271 YHVILVHPWQYEH
+271 YKVILVHPWQYEH

-291 EWLQCNI
+291 EWLQAHI

-320 NRPYYVKL
+320 NHPYHVKL

-354 ALHHELNK
+354 ALHRELNQ
-362 YAQLDVALEPY
+362 YTQLDVALEPY
-373 GLFAKTNNDD
+373 GLFAKTASDD

-396 SKDDG
+396 TKDDG

-425 KWISEEI
+425 KWINDDI
-432 NQNSIYQFMRIYTR
+432 NQHTIHQFMRNYTR

-456 QNYGIALEAHMQN
+456 QDYGIALEAHMQN
-469 TLVHVGPNYQIQFIV
+469 TLVHLGPKYQIQFIV

-497 SQQLKHIEV
+497 SQKLKHIEV
-506 QNKSLL
+506 ENKSLL
-512 VDSIEEVI
+512 ADSIEEVI

-545 NEEELFNIIQEEI
+545 KEEELFNIIQEEI
-558 ELAINNNKPHADT
+558 EVAINDTKPHADT
-571 LRKILFGP
+571 LRKVLFGP
-579 TIKVKALLKMRM
+579 TITVKALLKMRM
-591 NNKVKK
+591 KKKVKK

-602 LDNPIKKE
+602 LDNPIKRE

>member
-1 MTLIKFIIIKL
+1 MKT
-12 VKHNNEN
+12 N
-19 DDMAEDL
+19 DKAEDL

-38 IQYRVINALLKE
+38 MQYRVVNALIKE
-50 NIWTHSTTISKE
+50 NIWTHSTTIFKE
-62 NHYITIEYEQVLLNV
+62 NHYITIEFEQVLLNV
-77 YYKCES
+77 HYKYES
-83 ALSRYEFEGPIFYIN
+83 ALSRYEFDGPIIYMN
-98 HQHKESVDSLEKLLD
+98 HQHKESVDSLENLLD
-113 ILEIDFHIDISLR
+113 ILVTDFHIDIPFHLR
-126 LKSELIHSR
+126 SELIHSR
-135 DSFVEVYKEFDL
+135 DSFIEVYKEFDT
-147 RRNYLKGHDKYI
+147 RHEYLQRHDKYI
-159 NMSERLNFFDWLVKL
+159 NDSERLNFFTWLEKL
-174 KKDNDIDDVLY
+174 KKNNDIDDVLY

-198 LTKTKLPLSMEEVK
+198 LTKTKLPLSMEEVRT
-212 AYSPEFEKII
+212 YSPEFEKII

-227 LLHNDYVTI
+227 LIHNEYVNV
-236 TTIFDDSQFIL
+236 TTILDHSQFIL
-247 NEIIPE
+247 NEVIPE
-253 YREQLQTFT
+253 YLDELHTFMNDRERLL
-262 KDSDHLLED
+262 KD
-271 YHVILVHPWQYEH
+271 YKVILVHPWQYEH

-291 EWLQCNI
+291 EWLQNHI

-320 NRPYYVKL
+320 NHPYHVKL

-354 ALHHELNK
+354 ALHRELNQ
-362 YAQLDVALEPY
+362 YTQLDVVLEPY
-373 GLFAKTNNDD
+373 GLFAKTDSDD

-396 SKDDG
+396 IKNDG

-425 KWISEEI
+425 KWINDDI
-432 NQNSIYQFMRIYTR
+432 NQHTIHQFMRNYTR

-456 QNYGIALEAHMQN
+456 QDYGIALEAHMQN
-469 TLVHVGPNYQIQFIV
+469 TLVHLGPKYQIQFIV

-497 SQQLKHIEV
+497 SQKLKHIEV
-506 QNKSLL
+506 ENKSLL
-512 VDSIEEVI
+512 ADSIEEVI

-538 FKKYDFI
+538 FKKYEFI
-545 NEEELFNIIQEEI
+545 KEEELFNIIQEEI
-558 ELAINNNKPHADT
+558 EVAINDTKPHADT
-571 LRKILFGP
+571 LRKVLFGP
-579 TIKVKALLKMRM
+579 TITVKALLKMRM
-591 NNKVKK
+591 KKKVKK

-602 LDNPIKKE
+602 LDNPIKRE

>member
-1 MTLIKFIIIKL
+1 MKT
-12 VKHNNEN
+12 N
-19 DDMAEDL
+19 DKAEDL

-38 IQYRVINALLKE
+38 MQYRVVNALIKE
-50 NIWTHSTTISKE
+50 NIWTHSTTIFKE
-62 NHYITIEYEQVLLNV
+62 NHYITIEFEQVLLNV
-77 YYKCES
+77 HYKYES
-83 ALSRYEFEGPIFYIN
+83 ALSRYEFDGPIIYMN
-98 HQHKESVDSLEKLLD
+98 HQHKESVDSLENLLD
-113 ILEIDFHIDISLR
+113 ILVTDFHIDIPFHLR
-126 LKSELIHSR
+126 SELIHSR
-135 DSFVEVYKEFDL
+135 DSFIEVYKEFDT
-147 RRNYLKGHDKYI
+147 RHEYLQRHDKYI
-159 NMSERLNFFDWLVKL
+159 NDSERLNFFTWLEKL
-174 KKDNDIDDVLY
+174 KKNNDIDDVLY

-198 LTKTKLPLSMEEVK
+198 LTKTKLPLSMEEVRT
-212 AYSPEFEKII
+212 YSPEFEKII

-227 LLHNDYVTI
+227 LIHNEYVNV
-236 TTIFDDSQFIL
+236 TTILDHSQFIL
-247 NEIIPE
+247 NEVIPE
-253 YREQLQTFT
+253 YLDELHTFMNDRERLL
-262 KDSDHLLED
+262 KD
-271 YHVILVHPWQYEH
+271 YKVILVHPWQYEH

-291 EWLQCNI
+291 EWLQNHI

-320 NRPYYVKL
+320 NHPYHVKL

-354 ALHHELNK
+354 ALHRELNQ
-362 YAQLDVALEPY
+362 YTQLDVALEPY
-373 GLFAKTNNDD
+373 GLFAKTDSDD

-396 SKDDG
+396 TKDDG

-425 KWISEEI
+425 KWINDDI
-432 NQNSIYQFMRIYTR
+432 NQHTIHQFMRNYTR

-456 QNYGIALEAHMQN
+456 QDYGIALEAHMQN
-469 TLVHVGPNYQIQFIV
+469 TLVHLGPKYQIQFIV

-497 SQQLKHIEV
+497 SQRLKHIEV
-506 QNKSLL
+506 ENKSLL
-512 VDSIEEVI
+512 ADSIEEVI

-538 FKKYDFI
+538 FKKYEFI
-545 NEEELFNIIQEEI
+545 KEEELFNIIQEEI
-558 ELAINNNKPHADT
+558 EVAINDTKPHADT
-571 LRKILFGP
+571 LRKVLFGP
-579 TIKVKALLKMRM
+579 TITVKALLKMRM
-591 NNKVKK
+591 KKKVKK

-602 LDNPIKKE
+602 LDNPIKRE

>member
-1 MTLIKFIIIKL
+1 MKT
-12 VKHNNEN
+12 N
-19 DDMAEDL
+19 DKAEDL

-38 IQYRVINALLKE
+38 MQYRVVNALIKE
-50 NIWTHSTTISKE
+50 NIWTHSTTIFKE
-62 NHYITIEYEQVLLNV
+62 NHYITIEFEQVLLNV
-77 YYKCES
+77 HYKYES
-83 ALSRYEFEGPIFYIN
+83 ALSRYEFDGPIIYMN
-98 HQHKESVDSLEKLLD
+98 HQHKESVDSLENLLD
-113 ILEIDFHIDISLR
+113 ILVTDFHIDIPFH

-135 DSFVEVYKEFDL
+135 DSFIEVYKEFDT
-147 RRNYLKGHDKYI
+147 RHEYLQRHDKYI
-159 NMSERLNFFDWLVKL
+159 NDSERLNFFTWLEKL
-174 KKDNDIDDVLY
+174 KKNNDIDDVLY

-198 LTKTKLPLSMEEVK
+198 LTKTKLPLSMEEVRT
-212 AYSPEFEKII
+212 YSPEFEKII

-227 LLHNDYVTI
+227 LIHNEYVNV
-236 TTIFDDSQFIL
+236 TTILDHSQFIL
-247 NEIIPE
+247 NEVIPE
-253 YREQLQTFT
+253 YLDELHTFMNDRERLL
-262 KDSDHLLED
+262 KD
-271 YHVILVHPWQYEH
+271 YKVILVHPWQYEH

-291 EWLQCNI
+291 EWLQNHI

-320 NRPYYVKL
+320 NHPYHVKL

-354 ALHHELNK
+354 ALHRELNQ
-362 YAQLDVALEPY
+362 YTQLDVALEPY
-373 GLFAKTNNDD
+373 GLFAKTDSDD

-396 SKDDG
+396 TKDDG

-425 KWISEEI
+425 KWMNDDI
-432 NQNSIYQFMRIYTR
+432 NQHTIHQFMRNYTR

-456 QNYGIALEAHMQN
+456 QDYGIALEAHMQN
-469 TLVHVGPNYQIQFIV
+469 TLVHLGPKYQIQFIV

-497 SQQLKHIEV
+497 SQRLKHIEV
-506 QNKSLL
+506 ENKSLL
-512 VDSIEEVI
+512 ADSIEEVI

-538 FKKYDFI
+538 FKKYEFI
-545 NEEELFNIIQEEI
+545 KEEELFNIIQEEI
-558 ELAINNNKPHADT
+558 EVAINDTKPHADT
-571 LRKILFGP
+571 LRKVLFGP
-579 TIKVKALLKMRM
+579 TITVKALLKMRM
-591 NNKVKK
+591 KKKVKK

-602 LDNPIKKE
+602 LDNPIKRE

>member
-1 MTLIKFIIIKL
+1 MKT
-12 VKHNNEN
+12 N
-19 DDMAEDL
+19 DKAEDL

-38 IQYRVINALLKE
+38 MQYRVVNALIKE
-50 NIWTHSTTISKE
+50 NIWTHSTTIFKE
-62 NHYITIEYEQVLLNV
+62 NHYITIEFEQVLLNV
-77 YYKCES
+77 HYKYES
-83 ALSRYEFEGPIFYIN
+83 ALSRYEFDGPIIYMN
-98 HQHKESVDSLEKLLD
+98 HQHKESVDSLENLLG
-113 ILEIDFHIDISLR
+113 ILVTDFHIDIPFH

-135 DSFVEVYKEFDL
+135 DSFIEVYKEFDT
-147 RRNYLKGHDKYI
+147 RHEYLQRHDKYI
-159 NMSERLNFFDWLVKL
+159 NDSERLNFFTWLEKL
-174 KKDNDIDDVLY
+174 KKNNDIDDVLY

-198 LTKTKLPLSMEEVK
+198 LTKTKLPLSMEEVRT
-212 AYSPEFEKII
+212 YSPEFEKII

-227 LLHNDYVTI
+227 LIHNEYVNV
-236 TTIFDDSQFIL
+236 TTILDHSQFIL
-247 NEIIPE
+247 NEVIPE
-253 YREQLQTFT
+253 YLDELHTFMNDRERLL
-262 KDSDHLLED
+262 KD
-271 YHVILVHPWQYEH
+271 YKVILVHPWQYEH

-291 EWLQCNI
+291 EWLQNHI

-320 NRPYYVKL
+320 NHPYHVKL

-354 ALHHELNK
+354 ALHRELNQ
-362 YAQLDVALEPY
+362 YTQLDVVLEPY
-373 GLFAKTNNDD
+373 GLFAKTDSDD

-396 SKDDG
+396 IKNDG

-425 KWISEEI
+425 KWINDDI
-432 NQNSIYQFMRIYTR
+432 NQRTIHQFMRNYTR

-456 QNYGIALEAHMQN
+456 QDYGIALEAHMQN
-469 TLVHVGPNYQIQFIV
+469 TLVHLGPKYQIQFIV

-497 SQQLKHIEV
+497 SQKLKHIEV
-506 QNKSLL
+506 ENKSLL
-512 VDSIEEVI
+512 ADSIEEVI

-538 FKKYDFI
+538 FKKYEFI
-545 NEEELFNIIQEEI
+545 KEEELFNIIQEEI
-558 ELAINNNKPHADT
+558 EVAINDTKPHADT
-571 LRKILFGP
+571 LRKVLFGP
-579 TIKVKALLKMRM
+579 TITVKALLKMRM
-591 NNKVKK
+591 KKKVKK

-602 LDNPIKKE
+602 LDNPIKRE

>member
-1 MTLIKFIIIKL
+1 MKT
-12 VKHNNEN
+12 N
-19 DDMAEDL
+19 DKAEDL

-38 IQYRVINALLKE
+38 MQYRVVNALIKE
-50 NIWTHSTTISKE
+50 NIWTHSTTIFKE
-62 NHYITIEYEQVLLNV
+62 NHYITIEFEQVLLNV
-77 YYKCES
+77 HYKYES
-83 ALSRYEFEGPIFYIN
+83 ALSRYEFDGPIIYMN
-98 HQHKESVDSLEKLLD
+98 HQHKESVDSLENLLG
-113 ILEIDFHIDISLR
+113 ILVTDFHIDIPFH

-135 DSFVEVYKEFDL
+135 DSFIEVYKEFDT
-147 RRNYLKGHDKYI
+147 RHEYLQRHDKYI
-159 NMSERLNFFDWLVKL
+159 NDSERLNFFTWLEKL
-174 KKDNDIDDVLY
+174 KKNNDIDDVLY

-198 LTKTKLPLSMEEVK
+198 LTKTKLPLSMEEVRT
-212 AYSPEFEKII
+212 YSPEFEKII

-227 LLHNDYVTI
+227 LIHNEYVNV
-236 TTIFDDSQFIL
+236 TTILDHSQFIL
-247 NEIIPE
+247 NEVIPE
-253 YREQLQTFT
+253 YLDELHTFMNDRERLL
-262 KDSDHLLED
+262 KD
-271 YHVILVHPWQYEH
+271 YKVILVHPWQYEH

-291 EWLQCNI
+291 EWLQNHI

-320 NRPYYVKL
+320 NHPYHVKL

-354 ALHHELNK
+354 ALHRELNQ
-362 YAQLDVALEPY
+362 YTQLDVVLEPY
-373 GLFAKTNNDD
+373 GLFAKTDSDD

-396 SKDDG
+396 IKNDG

-425 KWISEEI
+425 KWINDDI
-432 NQNSIYQFMRIYTR
+432 NQHTIHQFMRNYTR

-469 TLVHVGPNYQIQFIV
+469 TLVHLGPKYQIQFIV

-497 SQQLKHIEV
+497 SQRLKHIEV
-506 QNKSLL
+506 ENKSLL
-512 VDSIEEVI
+512 ADSIEEVI

-538 FKKYDFI
+538 FKKYEFI
-545 NEEELFNIIQEEI
+545 KEEELFNIIQEEI
-558 ELAINNNKPHADT
+558 EVAINDTKPHADT
-571 LRKILFGP
+571 LRKVLFGP
-579 TIKVKALLKMRM
+579 TITVKALLKMRM
-591 NNKVKK
+591 KKKVKK

-602 LDNPIKKE
+602 LDNPIKRE

>member
-1 MTLIKFIIIKL
+1 MKT
-12 VKHNNEN
+12 N
-19 DDMAEDL
+19 DKAEDL

-38 IQYRVINALLKE
+38 MQYRVVNALIKE
-50 NIWTHSTTISKE
+50 NIWTHSTTIFKE
-62 NHYITIEYEQVLLNV
+62 NHYITIEFEQVLLNV
-77 YYKCES
+77 HYKYES
-83 ALSRYEFEGPIFYIN
+83 ALSRYEFDGPIIYMN
-98 HQHKESVDSLEKLLD
+98 HQHKESVDSLENLLD
-113 ILEIDFHIDISLR
+113 ILVTDFHIDIPFH

-135 DSFVEVYKEFDL
+135 DSFIEVYKEFDT
-147 RRNYLKGHDKYI
+147 RHEYLQRHDKYI
-159 NMSERLNFFDWLVKL
+159 NDSERLNFFTWLEKL
-174 KKDNDIDDVLY
+174 KKNNDIDDVLY

-198 LTKTKLPLSMEEVK
+198 LTKTKLPLSMEEVRT
-212 AYSPEFEKII
+212 YSPEFEKII

-227 LLHNDYVTI
+227 LIHNEYVNV
-236 TTIFDDSQFIL
+236 TTILDHSQFIL
-247 NEIIPE
+247 NEVIPE
-253 YREQLQTFT
+253 YLDELHTFMNDRERLL
-262 KDSDHLLED
+262 KD
-271 YHVILVHPWQYEH
+271 YKVILVHPWQYEH
-284 TIRNKFK
+284 TIRNKYK
-291 EWLQCNI
+291 EWLQDHI
-298 LISTPFHVPSKATSS
+298 LISTPFQVPSKATSS

-320 NRPYYVKL
+320 NHPYHVKL

-354 ALHHELNK
+354 ALHRELNQ
-362 YAQLDVALEPY
+362 YTQLDVALEPY
-373 GLFAKTNNDD
+373 GLFAKTDSDD

-396 SKDDG
+396 IKNDG

-425 KWISEEI
+425 KWINDDI
-432 NQNSIYQFMRIYTR
+432 NQHTIHQFMRNYTR

-456 QNYGIALEAHMQN
+456 QDYGIALEAHMQN
-469 TLVHVGPNYQIQFIV
+469 TLVHLGPKYQIQFIV

-497 SQQLKHIEV
+497 SQKLKHIEV
-506 QNKSLL
+506 ENKSLL
-512 VDSIEEVI
+512 ADSIEEVI

-538 FKKYDFI
+538 FKKYEFI
-545 NEEELFNIIQEEI
+545 KEEELFNIIQEEI
-558 ELAINNNKPHADT
+558 EVAINDTKPHADT
-571 LRKILFGP
+571 LRKVLFGP
-579 TIKVKALLKMRM
+579 TITVKALLKMRM
-591 NNKVKK
+591 KKKVKK

-602 LDNPIKKE
+602 LDNPIKRE

>member
-1 MTLIKFIIIKL
+1 MKT
-12 VKHNNEN
+12 N
-19 DDMAEDL
+19 DKAEDL

-38 IQYRVINALLKE
+38 MQYRVINALIKE
-50 NIWTHSTTISKE
+50 NIWTHSTTIFKE
-62 NHYITIEYEQVLLNV
+62 NHYITIEFEQVLLNV
-77 YYKCES
+77 HFKYES
-83 ALSRYEFEGPIFYIN
+83 ALSRYEFDGPIIYIN

-113 ILEIDFHIDISLR
+113 ILVTDFHIDIPFH

-135 DSFVEVYKEFDL
+135 DSFIEVYKEFDT
-147 RRNYLKGHDKYI
+147 RHEYLQRHDKYI
-159 NMSERLNFFDWLVKL
+159 NDSERLNFFTWLEKL
-174 KKDNDIDDVLY
+174 KKNNDIDDVLY

-198 LTKTKLPLSMEEVK
+198 LTKTKLPLSMEEVRT
-212 AYSPEFEKII
+212 YSPEFEKII

-227 LLHNDYVTI
+227 LIHNEYVNV
-236 TTIFDDSQFIL
+236 TTILDHSQFIL
-247 NEIIPE
+247 NEVIPE
-253 YREQLQTFT
+253 YLDELHTFMNDRERLL
-262 KDSDHLLED
+262 KD
-271 YHVILVHPWQYEH
+271 YKVILVHPWQYEH
-284 TIRNKFK
+284 TIRNRFK
-291 EWLQCNI
+291 EWLQDHI
-298 LISTPFHVPSKATSS
+298 LIATPFHVPSKATSS

-320 NRPYYVKL
+320 NHPYHVKL

-354 ALHHELNK
+354 ALHRELNQ
-362 YAQLDVALEPY
+362 YTQLDVVLEPY
-373 GLFAKTNNDD
+373 GLFAKTDSDD

-396 SKDDG
+396 IKNDG

-425 KWISEEI
+425 KWMNDDI
-432 NQNSIYQFMRIYTR
+432 NQHTIHQFMRNYTR

-456 QNYGIALEAHMQN
+456 QDYGIALEAHMQN
-469 TLVHVGPNYQIQFIV
+469 TLVHLGPKYQIQFIV

-497 SQQLKHIEV
+497 SQRLKHIEV
-506 QNKSLL
+506 ENKSLL
-512 VDSIEEVI
+512 ADSIEEVI

-538 FKKYDFI
+538 FKKYEFI
-545 NEEELFNIIQEEI
+545 KEEELFNIIQEEI
-558 ELAINNNKPHADT
+558 EVAINDTKPHADT
-571 LRKILFGP
+571 LRKVLFGP
-579 TIKVKALLKMRM
+579 TITVKALLKMRM
-591 NNKVKK
+591 KKKVKK

-602 LDNPIKKE
+602 LDNPIKRE

>member
-1 MTLIKFIIIKL
+1 MKT
-12 VKHNNEN
+12 N
-19 DDMAEDL
+19 DKAEDL

-38 IQYRVINALLKE
+38 MQYRVVNALIKE
-50 NIWTHSTTISKE
+50 NIWTHSTTIFKE
-62 NHYITIEYEQVLLNV
+62 NHYITIEFEQVLLNV
-77 YYKCES
+77 HYKYES
-83 ALSRYEFEGPIFYIN
+83 ALSRYEFDGPIIYMN
-98 HQHKESVDSLEKLLD
+98 HQHKESVDSLENLLD
-113 ILEIDFHIDISLR
+113 ILVTDFHIDIPFH

-135 DSFVEVYKEFDL
+135 DSFIEVYKAFDT
-147 RRNYLKGHDKYI
+147 RHEYLQRHDKYI
-159 NMSERLNFFDWLVKL
+159 NDSERLNFFTWLEKL
-174 KKDNDIDDVLY
+174 KKNNDIDDVLY

-198 LTKTKLPLSMEEVK
+198 LTKTKLPLSMEEVRT
-212 AYSPEFEKII
+212 YSPEFEKII

-227 LLHNDYVTI
+227 LIHNEYVNV
-236 TTIFDDSQFIL
+236 TTILDHSQFIL
-247 NEIIPE
+247 NEVIPE
-253 YREQLQTFT
+253 YLDELHTFMNDRERLL
-262 KDSDHLLED
+262 KD
-271 YHVILVHPWQYEH
+271 YKVILVHPWQYEH

-291 EWLQCNI
+291 EWLQNHI

-320 NRPYYVKL
+320 NHPYHVKL

-354 ALHHELNK
+354 ALHRELNQ
-362 YAQLDVALEPY
+362 YTQLDVVLEPY
-373 GLFAKTNNDD
+373 GLFAKTDSDD

-396 SKDDG
+396 IKNDG

-425 KWISEEI
+425 KWMNDDI
-432 NQNSIYQFMRIYTR
+432 NQHTIHQFMRNYTR

-456 QNYGIALEAHMQN
+456 QDYGIALEAHMQN
-469 TLVHVGPNYQIQFIV
+469 TLVHLGPKYQIQFIV

-497 SQQLKHIEV
+497 SQRLKHIEV
-506 QNKSLL
+506 ENKSLL
-512 VDSIEEVI
+512 ADSIEEVI

-538 FKKYDFI
+538 FKKYEFI
-545 NEEELFNIIQEEI
+545 KEEELFNIIQEEI
-558 ELAINNNKPHADT
+558 EVAINDTKPHADT
-571 LRKILFGP
+571 LRKVLFGP
-579 TIKVKALLKMRM
+579 TITVKALLKMRM
-591 NNKVKK
+591 KKKVKK

-602 LDNPIKKE
+602 LDNPIKRE

>member
-1 MTLIKFIIIKL
+1 MKT
-12 VKHNNEN
+12 N
-19 DDMAEDL
+19 DKAEDL

-38 IQYRVINALLKE
+38 MQYRVVNALIKE
-50 NIWTHSTTISKE
+50 NIWTHSTTIFKE
-62 NHYITIEYEQVLLNV
+62 NHYITIEFEQVLLNV
-77 YYKCES
+77 HYKYES
-83 ALSRYEFEGPIFYIN
+83 ALSRYEFDGPIIYMN
-98 HQHKESVDSLEKLLD
+98 HQHKESVDSLENLLD
-113 ILEIDFHIDISLR
+113 ILVTDFHIDIPFH

-135 DSFVEVYKEFDL
+135 DSFIEVYKEFDT
-147 RRNYLKGHDKYI
+147 RHEYLQRHDKYI
-159 NMSERLNFFDWLVKL
+159 NDSERLNFFTWLEKL

-198 LTKTKLPLSMEEVK
+198 LTKTKLPLSMEEVRT
-212 AYSPEFEKII
+212 YSPEFEKII

-227 LLHNDYVTI
+227 LIHNEYVNV
-236 TTIFDDSQFIL
+236 TTILDHSQFIL
-247 NEIIPE
+247 NEVIPE
-253 YREQLQTFT
+253 YLDELHTFMNDRERLL
-262 KDSDHLLED
+262 KD
-271 YHVILVHPWQYEH
+271 YKVILVHPWQYEH

-291 EWLQCNI
+291 EWLQNHI

-320 NRPYYVKL
+320 NHPYHVKL

-354 ALHHELNK
+354 ALHRELNQ
-362 YAQLDVALEPY
+362 YTQLDVVLEPY
-373 GLFAKTNNDD
+373 GLFAKTDSDD

-396 SKDDG
+396 IKNDG

-425 KWISEEI
+425 KWINDDI
-432 NQNSIYQFMRIYTR
+432 NQHTIHQFMRNYTR

-456 QNYGIALEAHMQN
+456 QDYGIALEAHMQN
-469 TLVHVGPNYQIQFIV
+469 TLVHLGPKYQIQFIV

-497 SQQLKHIEV
+497 SQRLKHIEV
-506 QNKSLL
+506 ENKSLL
-512 VDSIEEVI
+512 ADSIEEVI

-538 FKKYDFI
+538 FKKYEFI
-545 NEEELFNIIQEEI
+545 KEEELFNIIQEEI
-558 ELAINNNKPHADT
+558 EVAINDTKPHADT
-571 LRKILFGP
+571 LRKVLFGP
-579 TIKVKALLKMRM
+579 TITVKALLKMRM
-591 NNKVKK
+591 KKKVKK

-602 LDNPIKKE
+602 LDNPIKRE

>member
-1 MTLIKFIIIKL
+1 MKT
-12 VKHNNEN
+12 N
-19 DDMAEDL
+19 DKAEDL

-38 IQYRVINALLKE
+38 MQYRVVNALIKE
-50 NIWTHSTTISKE
+50 NIWTHSTTIFKE
-62 NHYITIEYEQVLLNV
+62 NHYITIEFEQVLLNV
-77 YYKCES
+77 HYKYES
-83 ALSRYEFEGPIFYIN
+83 ALSRYEFDGPIIYMN
-98 HQHKESVDSLEKLLD
+98 HQHKESVDSLENLLD
-113 ILEIDFHIDISLR
+113 ILVTDFHIDIPFH

-135 DSFVEVYKEFDL
+135 DSFIEVYKEFDT
-147 RRNYLKGHDKYI
+147 RHEYLQRHDKYI
-159 NMSERLNFFDWLVKL
+159 NDSERLNFFTWLEKL
-174 KKDNDIDDVLY
+174 KKNNDIDDVLY

-198 LTKTKLPLSMEEVK
+198 LTKTKLPLSMEEVRT
-212 AYSPEFEKII
+212 YSPEFEKII

-227 LLHNDYVTI
+227 LIHNEYVNV
-236 TTIFDDSQFIL
+236 TTILDHSQFIL
-247 NEIIPE
+247 NEVIPE
-253 YREQLQTFT
+253 YLDELHTFMNDRERLL
-262 KDSDHLLED
+262 KD
-271 YHVILVHPWQYEH
+271 YKVILVHPWQYEH

-291 EWLQCNI
+291 EWLQNHI

-320 NRPYYVKL
+320 NHPYHVKL

-354 ALHHELNK
+354 ALHRELNQ
-362 YAQLDVALEPY
+362 YTQLDVVLEPY
-373 GLFAKTNNDD
+373 GLFAKTDSDD

-396 SKDDG
+396 IKNDG

-425 KWISEEI
+425 KWINDDI
-432 NQNSIYQFMRIYTR
+432 NQHTIHQFMRNYTR

-456 QNYGIALEAHMQN
+456 QDYGIALEAHMQN
-469 TLVHVGPNYQIQFIV
+469 TLVHLGPKYQIQFIV

-497 SQQLKHIEV
+497 SQKLKHIEV
-506 QNKSLL
+506 ENKSLL
-512 VDSIEEVI
+512 ADSIEEVI

-545 NEEELFNIIQEEI
+545 KEEELFNIIQEEI
-558 ELAINNNKPHADT
+558 EVAINDTKPHADT
-571 LRKILFGP
+571 LRKVLFGP
-579 TIKVKALLKMRM
+579 TITVKALLKMRM
-591 NNKVKK
+591 KKKVKK

-602 LDNPIKKE
+602 LDNPIKRE

>member
-1 MTLIKFIIIKL
+1 MKT
-12 VKHNNEN
+12 N
-19 DDMAEDL
+19 DKAEDL

-38 IQYRVINALLKE
+38 MQYRVLNALIKE
-50 NIWTHSTTISKE
+50 NIWTHSTTIFKE
-62 NHYITIEYEQVLLNV
+62 NHYITIEFEQVLLNV
-77 YYKCES
+77 HYKYES
-83 ALSRYEFEGPIFYIN
+83 ALSRYEFDGPIIYMN

-113 ILEIDFHIDISLR
+113 ILVTDFHIDIPFH

-135 DSFVEVYKEFDL
+135 DSFIEVYKEFDT
-147 RRNYLKGHDKYI
+147 RHEYLQRHDKYI
-159 NMSERLNFFDWLVKL
+159 NDSERLNFFTWLEKL
-174 KKDNDIDDVLY
+174 KKNNDIDDVLY

-198 LTKTKLPLSMEEVK
+198 LTKTKLPLSMEEVRT
-212 AYSPEFEKII
+212 YSPEFEKII

-227 LLHNDYVTI
+227 LIHNEYVNV
-236 TTIFDDSQFIL
+236 TTILDHSQFIL
-247 NEIIPE
+247 NEVIPE
-253 YREQLQTFT
+253 YLDELHTFMNDRERLL
-262 KDSDHLLED
+262 KD
-271 YHVILVHPWQYEH
+271 YKVILVHPWQYEH

-291 EWLQCNI
+291 EWLQNHI

-320 NRPYYVKL
+320 NHPYHVKL

-354 ALHHELNK
+354 ALHRELNQ
-362 YAQLDVALEPY
+362 YTQLDVVLEPY
-373 GLFAKTNNDD
+373 GLFAKTDSDD

-396 SKDDG
+396 TKDDG

-425 KWISEEI
+425 KWMNDDI
-432 NQNSIYQFMRIYTR
+432 NQHTIHQFMRNYTR

-456 QNYGIALEAHMQN
+456 QDYGIALEAHMQN
-469 TLVHVGPNYQIQFIV
+469 TLVHLGPKYQIQFIV

-497 SQQLKHIEV
+497 SQKLKHIEV
-506 QNKSLL
+506 ENKSLL
-512 VDSIEEVI
+512 ADSIEEVI

-538 FKKYDFI
+538 FKKYEFI
-545 NEEELFNIIQEEI
+545 KEEELFNIIQEEI
-558 ELAINNNKPHADT
+558 EVAINDTKPHADT
-571 LRKILFGP
+571 LRKVLFGP
-579 TIKVKALLKMRM
+579 TITVKALLKMRM
-591 NNKVKK
+591 KKKVKK

-602 LDNPIKKE
+602 LDNPIKRE

>member
-1 MTLIKFIIIKL
+1 MKT
-12 VKHNNEN
+12 N
-19 DDMAEDL
+19 DKAEDL

-38 IQYRVINALLKE
+38 MQYRVVNALIKE
-50 NIWTHSTTISKE
+50 NIWTHSTTIFKE
-62 NHYITIEYEQVLLNV
+62 NHYITIEFEQVLLNV
-77 YYKCES
+77 HYKYES
-83 ALSRYEFEGPIFYIN
+83 ALSRYEFDGPIIYMN
-98 HQHKESVDSLEKLLD
+98 HQHKESVDSLENLLD
-113 ILEIDFHIDISLR
+113 ILVTDFHIDIPFH

-135 DSFVEVYKEFDL
+135 DSFIEVYKEFDT
-147 RRNYLKGHDKYI
+147 RHEYLQRHDKYI
-159 NMSERLNFFDWLVKL
+159 NDSERLNFFTWLEKL
-174 KKDNDIDDVLY
+174 KKNNDIDDVLY

-198 LTKTKLPLSMEEVK
+198 LTKTKLPLSMEEVRT
-212 AYSPEFEKII
+212 YSPEFEKII

-227 LLHNDYVTI
+227 LIHNEYVNV
-236 TTIFDDSQFIL
+236 TTILDHSQFIL
-247 NEIIPE
+247 NEVIPE
-253 YREQLQTFT
+253 YLDELHTFMNDRERLL
-262 KDSDHLLED
+262 KD
-271 YHVILVHPWQYEH
+271 YKVILVHPWQYEH

-291 EWLQCNI
+291 EWLQNHI

-320 NRPYYVKL
+320 NHPYHVKL

-354 ALHHELNK
+354 ALHRELNQ
-362 YAQLDVALEPY
+362 YTQLDVVLEPY
-373 GLFAKTNNDD
+373 GLFAKTDSDD

-396 SKDDG
+396 IKNDG

-425 KWISEEI
+425 KWMNDDI
-432 NQNSIYQFMRIYTR
+432 NQHTIHQFMRNYTR

-456 QNYGIALEAHMQN
+456 QDYGIALEAHMQN
-469 TLVHVGPNYQIQFIV
+469 TLVHLGPKYQIQFIV

-497 SQQLKHIEV
+497 SQRLKHIEV
-506 QNKSLL
+506 ENKSLL
-512 VDSIEEVI
+512 ADSIEEVI

-538 FKKYDFI
+538 FKKYEFI
-545 NEEELFNIIQEEI
+545 KEEELFNIIQEEI
-558 ELAINNNKPHADT
+558 EVAINDTKPHADT
-571 LRKILFGP
+571 LRKVLFGP
-579 TIKVKALLKMRM
+579 TITVKALLKMRM
-591 NNKVKK
+591 KKKVKK

-602 LDNPIKKE
+602 LDNPIKRE

>member
-1 MTLIKFIIIKL
+1 MKT
-12 VKHNNEN
+12 N
-19 DDMAEDL
+19 DKAEDL

-38 IQYRVINALLKE
+38 MQYRVVNALIKE
-50 NIWTHSTTISKE
+50 NIWTHSTTIFKE
-62 NHYITIEYEQVLLNV
+62 NHYITIEFEQVLLNV
-77 YYKCES
+77 HYKYES
-83 ALSRYEFEGPIFYIN
+83 ALSRYEFDGPIIYMN
-98 HQHKESVDSLEKLLD
+98 HQHKESVDSLENLLD
-113 ILEIDFHIDISLR
+113 ILVTDFHIDIPFHLR
-126 LKSELIHSR
+126 SELIHSR
-135 DSFVEVYKEFDL
+135 DSFIEVYKEFDT
-147 RRNYLKGHDKYI
+147 RHEYLQRHDKYI
-159 NMSERLNFFDWLVKL
+159 NDSERLNFFTWLEKL
-174 KKDNDIDDVLY
+174 KKNNDIDDVLY

-198 LTKTKLPLSMEEVK
+198 LTKTKLPLSMEEVRT
-212 AYSPEFEKII
+212 YSPEFEKII

-227 LLHNDYVTI
+227 LIHNEYVNV
-236 TTIFDDSQFIL
+236 TTILDHSQFIL
-247 NEIIPE
+247 NEVIPE
-253 YREQLQTFT
+253 YLDELHTFMNNRERLL
-262 KDSDHLLED
+262 KD
-271 YHVILVHPWQYEH
+271 YKVILVHPWQYEH

-291 EWLQCNI
+291 EWLQNHI

-320 NRPYYVKL
+320 NHPYHVKL

-354 ALHHELNK
+354 ALHRELNQ
-362 YAQLDVALEPY
+362 YTQLDVVLEPY
-373 GLFAKTNNDD
+373 GLFAKTDSDD

-396 SKDDG
+396 IKNDG

-425 KWISEEI
+425 KWMNDDI
-432 NQNSIYQFMRIYTR
+432 NQHTIHQFMRNYTR
-446 QLVTPLLALI
+446 QLVIPLLALI
-456 QNYGIALEAHMQN
+456 QDYGIALEAHMQN
-469 TLVHVGPNYQIQFIV
+469 TLVHLGPEYQIQFIV

-497 SQQLKHIEV
+497 SQKLKHIEV
-506 QNKSLL
+506 ENKSLL
-512 VDSIEEVI
+512 ADSIEEVI

-545 NEEELFNIIQEEI
+545 KEEELFNIIQEEI
-558 ELAINNNKPHADT
+558 EVAINDTKPHADT
-571 LRKILFGP
+571 LRKVLFGP
-579 TIKVKALLKMRM
+579 TITVKALLKMRM
-591 NNKVKK
+591 KKKVKK

-602 LDNPIKKE
+602 LDNPIKRE

>member
-1 MTLIKFIIIKL
+1 MKT
-12 VKHNNEN
+12 N
-19 DDMAEDL
+19 DKAEDL

-38 IQYRVINALLKE
+38 MQYRVLNALIKE
-50 NIWTHSTTISKE
+50 NIWTHSTTIFKE
-62 NHYITIEYEQVLLNV
+62 NHYITIEFEQVLLNIH
-77 YYKCES
+77 YKYES
-83 ALSRYEFEGPIFYIN
+83 ALSRYEFDGPIIYMN
-98 HQHKESVDSLEKLLD
+98 HQHKESVDSLENLLD
-113 ILEIDFHIDISLR
+113 ILVTDFHIDIPFH

-135 DSFVEVYKEFDL
+135 DSFIEVYKEFDT
-147 RRNYLKGHDKYI
+147 RHEYLQRHDKYI
-159 NMSERLNFFDWLVKL
+159 NDSERLNFFTWLEKL
-174 KKDNDIDDVLY
+174 KKNNDIDDVLY

-198 LTKTKLPLSMEEVK
+198 LTKTKLPLSMEEVRT
-212 AYSPEFEKII
+212 YSPEFEKII

-227 LLHNDYVTI
+227 LIHNEYVNV
-236 TTIFDDSQFIL
+236 TTILDHSQFIL
-247 NEIIPE
+247 NEVIPE
-253 YREQLQTFT
+253 YLDELHTFMNNRERLL
-262 KDSDHLLED
+262 KD
-271 YHVILVHPWQYEH
+271 YKVILVHPWQYEH

-291 EWLQCNI
+291 EWLQNHI

-320 NRPYYVKL
+320 NHPYHVKL

-354 ALHHELNK
+354 ALHRELNQ
-362 YAQLDVALEPY
+362 YTQLDVVLEPY
-373 GLFAKTNNDD
+373 GLFAKTDSDD

-396 SKDDG
+396 IKNDG

-425 KWISEEI
+425 KWINDDI
-432 NQNSIYQFMRIYTR
+432 NQHTIHQFMRNYTR
-446 QLVTPLLALI
+446 QLVIPLLALI
-456 QNYGIALEAHMQN
+456 QDYGIALEAHMQN
-469 TLVHVGPNYQIQFIV
+469 TLVHLGPKYQIQFIV

-497 SQQLKHIEV
+497 SQKLKHIEV
-506 QNKSLL
+506 ENKSLL
-512 VDSIEEVI
+512 ADSIEEVI

-545 NEEELFNIIQEEI
+545 KEEELFNIIQEEI
-558 ELAINNNKPHADT
+558 EVAINDTKPHADT
-571 LRKILFGP
+571 LRKVLFGP
-579 TIKVKALLKMRM
+579 TITVKALLKMRM
-591 NNKVKK
+591 KKKVKK

-602 LDNPIKKE
+602 LDNPIKRE

>member
-1 MTLIKFIIIKL
+1 MKT
-12 VKHNNEN
+12 N
-19 DDMAEDL
+19 DKAEDL

-38 IQYRVINALLKE
+38 MQYRVVNALIKE
-50 NIWTHSTTISKE
+50 NIWTHSTTIFKE
-62 NHYITIEYEQVLLNV
+62 NHYITIEFEQVLLNV
-77 YYKCES
+77 HYKYES
-83 ALSRYEFEGPIFYIN
+83 ALSRYEFDGPIIYMN
-98 HQHKESVDSLEKLLD
+98 HQHKESVDSLENLLD
-113 ILEIDFHIDISLR
+113 ILVTDFHIDIPFH

-135 DSFVEVYKEFDL
+135 DSFIEVYKEFDT
-147 RRNYLKGHDKYI
+147 RHEYLQRHDKYI
-159 NMSERLNFFDWLVKL
+159 NDSERLNFFTWLEKL
-174 KKDNDIDDVLY
+174 KKNNDIDDVLY

-198 LTKTKLPLSMEEVK
+198 LTKTKLPLSMEEVRT
-212 AYSPEFEKII
+212 YSPEFEKII

-227 LLHNDYVTI
+227 LIHNEYVNV
-236 TTIFDDSQFIL
+236 TTILDHSQFIL
-247 NEIIPE
+247 NEVIPE
-253 YREQLQTFT
+253 YLDELHTFMNNRERLL
-262 KDSDHLLED
+262 KD
-271 YHVILVHPWQYEH
+271 YKVILVHPWQYEH

-291 EWLQCNI
+291 EWLQNHI

-320 NRPYYVKL
+320 NHPYHVKL

-354 ALHHELNK
+354 ALHRELNQ
-362 YAQLDVALEPY
+362 YTQLDVVLEPY
-373 GLFAKTNNDD
+373 GLFAKTDSDD

-396 SKDDG
+396 IKNDG

-425 KWISEEI
+425 KWMNDDI
-432 NQNSIYQFMRIYTR
+432 NQHTIHQFMRNYTR

-456 QNYGIALEAHMQN
+456 QDYGIALEAHMQN
-469 TLVHVGPNYQIQFIV
+469 TLVHLGPKYQIQFIV

-497 SQQLKHIEV
+497 SQKLKHIEV
-506 QNKSLL
+506 ENKSLL
-512 VDSIEEVI
+512 ADSIEEVI

-545 NEEELFNIIQEEI
+545 KEEELFNIIQEEI
-558 ELAINNNKPHADT
+558 EVAINDTKPHADT
-571 LRKILFGP
+571 LRKVLFGP
-579 TIKVKALLKMRM
+579 TITVKALLKMRM
-591 NNKVKK
+591 KKKVKK

-602 LDNPIKKE
+602 LDNPIKRE

>member
-1 MTLIKFIIIKL
+1 MKT
-12 VKHNNEN
+12 N
-19 DDMAEDL
+19 DKAEDL

-38 IQYRVINALLKE
+38 MQYRVVNALIKE
-50 NIWTHSTTISKE
+50 NIWTHSTTIFKE
-62 NHYITIEYEQVLLNV
+62 NHYITIEFEQVLLNV
-77 YYKCES
+77 HYKYES
-83 ALSRYEFEGPIFYIN
+83 ALSRYEFDGPIIYMN
-98 HQHKESVDSLEKLLD
+98 HQHKESVDSLENLLD
-113 ILEIDFHIDISLR
+113 ILVTDFHIDIPFH

-135 DSFVEVYKEFDL
+135 DSFIEVYKEFDT
-147 RRNYLKGHDKYI
+147 RHEYLQRHDKYI
-159 NMSERLNFFDWLVKL
+159 NDSERLNFFTWLEKL
-174 KKDNDIDDVLY
+174 KKNNDIDDVLY

-198 LTKTKLPLSMEEVK
+198 LTKTKLPLSMEEVRT
-212 AYSPEFEKII
+212 YSPEFEKII

-227 LLHNDYVTI
+227 LIHNEYVNV
-236 TTIFDDSQFIL
+236 TTILDHSQFIL
-247 NEIIPE
+247 NEVIPE
-253 YREQLQTFT
+253 YLDELHTFMNDRERLL
-262 KDSDHLLED
+262 KD
-271 YHVILVHPWQYEH
+271 YKVILVHPWQYEH

-291 EWLQCNI
+291 EWLQNHI

-320 NRPYYVKL
+320 NHPYHVKL

-354 ALHHELNK
+354 ALHRELNQ
-362 YAQLDVALEPY
+362 YTQLDVALEPY
-373 GLFAKTNNDD
+373 GLFAKTDSDD

-396 SKDDG
+396 TKDDG

-425 KWISEEI
+425 KWINDDI
-432 NQNSIYQFMRIYTR
+432 NQHTIHQFMRNYTR

-456 QNYGIALEAHMQN
+456 QDYGIALEAHMQN
-469 TLVHVGPNYQIQFIV
+469 TLVHLGPKYQIQFIV

-497 SQQLKHIEV
+497 SQRLKHIEV
-506 QNKSLL
+506 ENKSLL
-512 VDSIEEVI
+512 ADSIEEVI

-545 NEEELFNIIQEEI
+545 KEEELFNIIQEEI
-558 ELAINNNKPHADT
+558 EVASNDTKPHADT
-571 LRKILFGP
+571 LRKVLFGP
-579 TIKVKALLKMRM
+579 TITVKALLKMRM
-591 NNKVKK
+591 KKKVKK

-602 LDNPIKKE
+602 LDNPIKRE

>member
-1 MTLIKFIIIKL
+1 MKT
-12 VKHNNEN
+12 N
-19 DDMAEDL
+19 DKAEDL

-38 IQYRVINALLKE
+38 MQYRVINALIKE
-50 NIWTHSTTISKE
+50 NIWTHSTTIFKE
-62 NHYITIEYEQVLLNV
+62 NHYITIEFEQVLLNV
-77 YYKCES
+77 HYKYES
-83 ALSRYEFEGPIFYIN
+83 ALSRYEFDGPIIYMN
-98 HQHKESVDSLEKLLD
+98 HQHKESVDSLENLLD
-113 ILEIDFHIDISLR
+113 ILVTDFHIDIPFH

-135 DSFVEVYKEFDL
+135 DSFIEVYKEFDT
-147 RRNYLKGHDKYI
+147 RHEYLQRHDKYI
-159 NMSERLNFFDWLVKL
+159 NDSERLNFFTWLEKL
-174 KKDNDIDDVLY
+174 KKNNDIDDVLY

-198 LTKTKLPLSMEEVK
+198 LTKTKLPLSMEEVRT
-212 AYSPEFEKII
+212 YSPEFEKII

-227 LLHNDYVTI
+227 LIHNEYVNV
-236 TTIFDDSQFIL
+236 TTILDHSQFIL
-247 NEIIPE
+247 NEVIPE
-253 YREQLQTFT
+253 YLDELHTFMNDRERLL
-262 KDSDHLLED
+262 KD
-271 YHVILVHPWQYEH
+271 YKVILVHPWQYEH

-291 EWLQCNI
+291 EWLQNHI

-320 NRPYYVKL
+320 NHPYHVKL

-354 ALHHELNK
+354 ALHRELNQ
-362 YAQLDVALEPY
+362 YTQLDVVLEPY
-373 GLFAKTNNDD
+373 GLFAKTDSDD

-396 SKDDG
+396 IKNDG

-425 KWISEEI
+425 KWMNDDI
-432 NQNSIYQFMRIYTR
+432 NQHTIHQFMRNYTR

-456 QNYGIALEAHMQN
+456 QDYGIALEAHMQN
-469 TLVHVGPNYQIQFIV
+469 TLVHLGPKYQIQFIV

-497 SQQLKHIEV
+497 SQRLKHIEV
-506 QNKSLL
+506 ENKSLL
-512 VDSIEEVI
+512 ADSIEEVI

-545 NEEELFNIIQEEI
+545 KEEELFNIIQEEI
-558 ELAINNNKPHADT
+558 EVAINDTKPHADT
-571 LRKILFGP
+571 LRKVLFGP
-579 TIKVKALLKMRM
+579 TITVKALLKMRM
-591 NNKVKK
+591 KKKVKK

-602 LDNPIKKE
+602 LDNPIKRE

>member
-1 MTLIKFIIIKL
+1 MKT
-12 VKHNNEN
+12 N
-19 DDMAEDL
+19 DKAEDL

-38 IQYRVINALLKE
+38 MQYRVLNALIKE
-50 NIWTHSTTISKE
+50 NIWTHSTTIFKE
-62 NHYITIEYEQVLLNV
+62 NHYITIEFEQVLLNV
-77 YYKCES
+77 HYKYES
-83 ALSRYEFEGPIFYIN
+83 ALSRYEFDGPIIYMN

-113 ILEIDFHIDISLR
+113 ILVTDFHIDIPFH

-135 DSFVEVYKEFDL
+135 DSFIEVYKEFDT
-147 RRNYLKGHDKYI
+147 RHEYLQRHDKYI
-159 NMSERLNFFDWLVKL
+159 NDSERLNFFTWLEKL
-174 KKDNDIDDVLY
+174 KKNNDIDDVLY

-198 LTKTKLPLSMEEVK
+198 LTKTKLPLSMEEVRT
-212 AYSPEFEKII
+212 YSPEFEKII

-227 LLHNDYVTI
+227 LIHNEYVNV
-236 TTIFDDSQFIL
+236 TTILDHSQFIL
-247 NEIIPE
+247 NEVIPE
-253 YREQLQTFT
+253 YLDELHTFMNNRERLL
-262 KDSDHLLED
+262 KD
-271 YHVILVHPWQYEH
+271 YKVILVHPWQYEH

-291 EWLQCNI
+291 EWLQNHI

-320 NRPYYVKL
+320 NHPYHVKL

-354 ALHHELNK
+354 ALHRELNQ
-362 YAQLDVALEPY
+362 YTQLDVVLEPY
-373 GLFAKTNNDD
+373 GLFAKTDSDD

-396 SKDDG
+396 IKNDG

-425 KWISEEI
+425 KWMNDDI
-432 NQNSIYQFMRIYTR
+432 NQHTIHQFMRNYTR
-446 QLVTPLLALI
+446 QLVIPLLALI
-456 QNYGIALEAHMQN
+456 QDYGIALEAHMQN
-469 TLVHVGPNYQIQFIV
+469 TLVHLGPEYQIQFIV

-497 SQQLKHIEV
+497 SQKLKHIEV
-506 QNKSLL
+506 ENKSLL
-512 VDSIEEVI
+512 ADSIEEVI

-545 NEEELFNIIQEEI
+545 KEEELFNIIQEEI
-558 ELAINNNKPHADT
+558 EVAINDTKPHADT
-571 LRKILFGP
+571 LRKVLFGP
-579 TIKVKALLKMRM
+579 TITVKALLKMRM
-591 NNKVKK
+591 KKKVKK

-602 LDNPIKKE
+602 LDNPIKRE

>member
-1 MTLIKFIIIKL
+1 MKT
-12 VKHNNEN
+12 N
-19 DDMAEDL
+19 DKAEDL

-38 IQYRVINALLKE
+38 MQYRVVNALIKE
-50 NIWTHSTTISKE
+50 NIWTHSTTIFKE
-62 NHYITIEYEQVLLNV
+62 NHYITIEFEQVLLNV
-77 YYKCES
+77 HYKYES
-83 ALSRYEFEGPIFYIN
+83 ALSRYEFDGPIIYMN
-98 HQHKESVDSLEKLLD
+98 HQHKESVDSLENLLD
-113 ILEIDFHIDISLR
+113 ILVTDFHIDIPFH

-135 DSFVEVYKEFDL
+135 DSFIEVYKAFDT
-147 RRNYLKGHDKYI
+147 RHEYLQRHDKYI
-159 NMSERLNFFDWLVKL
+159 NASERLNFFTWLEKL

-198 LTKTKLPLSMEEVK
+198 LTKTKLPLSMEEVRT
-212 AYSPEFEKII
+212 YSPEFEKII

-227 LLHNDYVTI
+227 LIHNEYVNV
-236 TTIFDDSQFIL
+236 TTILDHSQFIL
-247 NEIIPE
+247 NEVIPE
-253 YREQLQTFT
+253 YIDELHTFMNDRERLL
-262 KDSDHLLED
+262 KD
-271 YHVILVHPWQYEH
+271 YKVILVHPWQYEH

-291 EWLQCNI
+291 EWLQNHI

-320 NRPYYVKL
+320 NHPYHVKL

-354 ALHHELNK
+354 ALHRELNQ
-362 YAQLDVALEPY
+362 YTQLDVVLEPY
-373 GLFAKTNNDD
+373 GLFAKTDSDD

-396 SKDDG
+396 TKDDG

-425 KWISEEI
+425 KWINDDI
-432 NQNSIYQFMRIYTR
+432 NQHTIHQFMRNYTR

-456 QNYGIALEAHMQN
+456 QDYGIALEAHMQN
-469 TLVHVGPNYQIQFIV
+469 TLVHLGPKYQIQFIV

-497 SQQLKHIEV
+497 SQKLKHIEV
-506 QNKSLL
+506 ENKSLL
-512 VDSIEEVI
+512 ADSIEEVI

-538 FKKYDFI
+538 FKKYEFI
-545 NEEELFNIIQEEI
+545 KEEELFNIIQEEI
-558 ELAINNNKPHADT
+558 EVAINDTKPHADT
-571 LRKILFGP
+571 LRKVLFGP
-579 TIKVKALLKMRM
+579 TITVKALLKMRM
-591 NNKVKK
+591 KKKVKK

-602 LDNPIKKE
+602 LDNPIKRE

>member
-1 MTLIKFIIIKL
+1 MKT
-12 VKHNNEN
+12 N
-19 DDMAEDL
+19 DKAEDL

-38 IQYRVINALLKE
+38 MQYRVINALIKE
-50 NIWTHSTTISKE
+50 NIWTHSTTIFKE
-62 NHYITIEYEQVLLNV
+62 NHYITIEFEQVLLNV
-77 YYKCES
+77 HYKYES
-83 ALSRYEFEGPIFYIN
+83 ALSRYEFDGPIIYMN
-98 HQHKESVDSLEKLLD
+98 HQHKESVDSLENLLD
-113 ILEIDFHIDISLR
+113 ILVTDFHIDIPFH

-135 DSFVEVYKEFDL
+135 DSFIEVYKAFDT
-147 RRNYLKGHDKYI
+147 RHEYLQRHDKYI
-159 NMSERLNFFDWLVKL
+159 NASERLNFFTWLEKL

-198 LTKTKLPLSMEEVK
+198 LTKTKLPLSMEEVRT
-212 AYSPEFEKII
+212 YSPEFEKII

-227 LLHNDYVTI
+227 LIHNEYVNV
-236 TTIFDDSQFIL
+236 TTILDHSQFIL
-247 NEIIPE
+247 NEVIPE
-253 YREQLQTFT
+253 YIDELHTFMNDRERLL
-262 KDSDHLLED
+262 KD
-271 YHVILVHPWQYEH
+271 YKVILVHPWQYEH
-284 TIRNKFK
+284 TIRNKYK
-291 EWLQCNI
+291 EWLQDYI
-298 LISTPFHVPSKATSS
+298 LISTPFQVPSKATSS

-320 NRPYYVKL
+320 NHPYHVKL

-354 ALHHELNK
+354 ALHRELNQ
-362 YAQLDVALEPY
+362 YTQLDVALEPY
-373 GLFAKTNNDD
+373 GLFAKTDSDD

-396 SKDDG
+396 TKDDG

-425 KWISEEI
+425 KWINDDI
-432 NQNSIYQFMRIYTR
+432 NQHTIRQFMRNYTR

-456 QNYGIALEAHMQN
+456 QDYGIALEAHMQN
-469 TLVHVGPNYQIQFIV
+469 TLVHLGPKYQIQFIV

-497 SQQLKHIEV
+497 SQKLKHIEV
-506 QNKSLL
+506 ENKSLL
-512 VDSIEEVI
+512 ADSIEEVI

-545 NEEELFNIIQEEI
+545 KEEELFNIIQEEI
-558 ELAINNNKPHADT
+558 EVAINDTKPHADT
-571 LRKILFGP
+571 LRKVLFGP
-579 TIKVKALLKMRM
+579 TITVKALLKMRM
-591 NNKVKK
+591 KNKVKK

-602 LDNPIKKE
+602 LDNPIKRE

>member
-1 MTLIKFIIIKL
+1 MKT
-12 VKHNNEN
+12 N
-19 DDMAEDL
+19 DKAEDL

-38 IQYRVINALLKE
+38 MQYRVINALIKE
-50 NIWTHSTTISKE
+50 NIWTHSTTIFKE
-62 NHYITIEYEQVLLNV
+62 NHYITIEFEQVLLNV
-77 YYKCES
+77 HYKYES
-83 ALSRYEFEGPIFYIN
+83 ALSRYEFDGPIIYMN
-98 HQHKESVDSLEKLLD
+98 HQHKESVDSLENLLD
-113 ILEIDFHIDISLR
+113 ILVTDFHIDIPFH

-135 DSFVEVYKEFDL
+135 DSFIEVYKAFDT
-147 RRNYLKGHDKYI
+147 RHEYLQRHDKYI
-159 NMSERLNFFDWLVKL
+159 NDSERLNFFTWLEKL
-174 KKDNDIDDVLY
+174 KKNNDIDDVLY

-198 LTKTKLPLSMEEVK
+198 LTKTKLPLSMEEVRT
-212 AYSPEFEKII
+212 YSPEFEKII

-227 LLHNDYVTI
+227 LIHNEYVNV
-236 TTIFDDSQFIL
+236 TTILDHSQFIL
-247 NEIIPE
+247 NEVIPE
-253 YREQLQTFT
+253 YLDELHTFMNNRERLL
-262 KDSDHLLED
+262 KD
-271 YHVILVHPWQYEH
+271 YKVILVHPWQYEH

-291 EWLQCNI
+291 EWLQNHI

-320 NRPYYVKL
+320 NHPYHVKL

-354 ALHHELNK
+354 ALHRELNQ
-362 YAQLDVALEPY
+362 YTQLDVVLEPY
-373 GLFAKTNNDD
+373 GLFAKTDSDD

-396 SKDDG
+396 IKNDG

-425 KWISEEI
+425 KWMNDDI
-432 NQNSIYQFMRIYTR
+432 NQHTIHQFMRNYTR
-446 QLVTPLLALI
+446 QLVIPLLALI
-456 QNYGIALEAHMQN
+456 QDYGIALEAHMQN
-469 TLVHVGPNYQIQFIV
+469 TLVHLGPEYQIQFIV

-497 SQQLKHIEV
+497 SQKLKHIEV
-506 QNKSLL
+506 ENKSLL
-512 VDSIEEVI
+512 ADSIEEVI

-545 NEEELFNIIQEEI
+545 KEEELFNIIQEEI
-558 ELAINNNKPHADT
+558 EVAINDTKPHADT
-571 LRKILFGP
+571 LRKVLFGP
-579 TIKVKALLKMRM
+579 TITVKALLKMRM
-591 NNKVKK
+591 KKKVKK

-602 LDNPIKKE
+602 LDNPIKRE

>member
-1 MTLIKFIIIKL
+1 MKT
-12 VKHNNEN
+12 N
-19 DDMAEDL
+19 DKAEDL

-38 IQYRVINALLKE
+38 MQYRVVNALIKE
-50 NIWTHSTTISKE
+50 NIWTHSTTIFKE
-62 NHYITIEYEQVLLNV
+62 NHYITIEFEQVLLNIH
-77 YYKCES
+77 YKYES
-83 ALSRYEFEGPIFYIN
+83 ALSRYEFDGPIIYMN
-98 HQHKESVDSLEKLLD
+98 HQHKESVDSLENLLD
-113 ILEIDFHIDISLR
+113 ILVTDFHIDIPFH

-135 DSFVEVYKEFDL
+135 DSFIEVYKAFDT
-147 RRNYLKGHDKYI
+147 RHEYLQRHDKYI
-159 NMSERLNFFDWLVKL
+159 NASERLNFFTWLEKL

-198 LTKTKLPLSMEEVK
+198 LTKTKLPLSMEEVRT
-212 AYSPEFEKII
+212 YSPEFEKII

-227 LLHNDYVTI
+227 LIHNEYVNV
-236 TTIFDDSQFIL
+236 TTILDHSQFIL
-247 NEIIPE
+247 NEVIPE
-253 YREQLQTFT
+253 YIDELHTFMNDRERLL
-262 KDSDHLLED
+262 KD
-271 YHVILVHPWQYEH
+271 YKVILVHPWQYEH
-284 TIRNKFK
+284 TIRNKYK
-291 EWLQCNI
+291 EWLQDHI

-320 NRPYYVKL
+320 NHPYHVKL

-354 ALHHELNK
+354 ALHRELNQ
-362 YAQLDVALEPY
+362 YTQLDVALEPY
-373 GLFAKTNNDD
+373 GLFAKTDSDD

-396 SKDDG
+396 TKDDG

-425 KWISEEI
+425 KWMNDDI
-432 NQNSIYQFMRIYTR
+432 NQHTIHQFMRNYTR

-456 QNYGIALEAHMQN
+456 QDYGIALEAHMQN
-469 TLVHVGPNYQIQFIV
+469 TLVHLGPKYQIQFIV

-497 SQQLKHIEV
+497 CQKLKHIEV
-506 QNKSLL
+506 ENKSLL
-512 VDSIEEVI
+512 ADSIEEVI

-545 NEEELFNIIQEEI
+545 KEEELFNIIQEEI
-558 ELAINNNKPHADT
+558 EVAINDTKPHADT
-571 LRKILFGP
+571 LRKVLFGP
-579 TIKVKALLKMRM
+579 TITVKALLKMRM
-591 NNKVKK
+591 KKKVKK

-602 LDNPIKKE
+602 LDNPIKRE